1 MTYPIPKPREKSRWS
16 NLSQGSLPLA
26 LARYLPHKRLK
37 VVLTQDAEQA
47 LRLQTAWRFFRPHDT
62 AVFLP
67 DWETLPYE
75 RFSPHQDLVSER
87 LSALWQIKS
96 GAADVLFVPVAT
108 AMQKLPP
115 VPFLAGRTFWLKTG
129 QTLDIG
135 RLKTDLVD
143 AGYNHVSHV
152 VAAGE
157 FAVRGGIVDLFP
169 MGSEMPYRI
178 DLFDDE
184 IDSIKTFDTDT
195 QRTISPVSEIRLL
208 SAHEFPTDSEA
219 QKIFRSRFREEVDGN
234 PNDAAVYK
242 AVSNGHFGAG
252 VEYYLPLFFENE
264 LETLFDYIGEDA
276 LFVSLGDVHAEA
288 NRFWSDVK
296 SRYAMAQGDET
307 YPPLLPQHLYLSSD
321 VFAGRLKNYGQVLPD
336 IFGVEHTLPNVA
348 VNRQADEP
356 LQALKDFQ
364 TAFKGRILLCAESLG
379 RRETML
385 GFLQQNGLKAKP
397 VSDWQ
402 GFLSAHEPLMITVA
416 PLAYGFKLGGLQSP
430 NQQQTTS
437 ASEGEGD
444 AVTDQTEFSAAATNP
459 LPSPLPQEREQSAA
473 AVSTESSLPPGKS
486 NLHGQIQQQPAP
498 SPVGEGWGEGK
509 AVAAQTEFPAS
520 ATNPLPNPLPQEREQ
535 SAAVV
540 SDSLKAAAVS
550 TESSL
555 PPGKSNLHG
564 QIQQQPAPSPV
575 GEGWG
580 EGKAV
585 AAQTEFSASATNP
598 LPSPLPQE
606 REQSAAVV
614 SDSLKA
620 AAVSTESSLPPGKS
634 NLHGQIQQQPA
645 PSPVG
650 EGWGEGKAVAA
661 QTEFSASA
669 TNPLPSPLP
678 QEREQSAAVVS
689 DSLKAAAVST
699 ESSLPPGKSNLHGQI
714 QQQPAPSPVGEGWG
728 EGKAVAAQSAIAVIT
743 ESDLYQYVA
752 RSRVHN
758 RRKKH
763 AAVSDGLLRDLAEIN
778 IGDPVV
784 HEEHGIGRYMGLVTM
799 DLGGETNE
807 MMLLEYAGEAQLYVP
822 VSQLHLIS
830 RYSGQ
835 AHENIALHKLG
846 SGAWN
851 KAKRKAAEKARDTAA
866 ELLNLY
872 ARRAAQSGHKFEIN
886 ELDYQAF
893 ADGFGYEETED
904 QAAAI
909 AAVIKDLTQA
919 KPMDRLVCGDVG
931 FGKTEVALRAAFVAV
946 MGGKQ
951 VAVLAPTTLLVEQHA
966 QNFADRF
973 ADFPVK
979 VASLS
984 RFNNSKATKAA
995 LEGMADGTVDIVIGT
1010 HKLVQDDIKFKNLG
1024 LVIIDEEHRFGV
1036 RQKEQLKRLR
1046 ANVDI
1051 LTMTATPIP
1060 RTLSMALE
1068 GLRDFS
1074 LITTAPSRRLAVKT
1088 FVKPFSE
1095 GSVREAVLR
1104 ELKRGG
1110 QVFFLHNEVDT
1121 IENMRE
1127 RLETLLPEA
1136 RIGVAHGQ
1144 LREREL
1150 EQVMRD
1156 FLQQR
1161 FNVLLCSTIIETGI
1175 DIPNANTIIINRADK
1190 FGLAQ
1195 LHQLRGRVGRSHHQ
1209 AYAYLLTPEYITKDA
1224 EKRLD
1229 AIAAADEL
1237 GAGFTLAMQDLEI
1250 RGAGEILGEGQ
1261 SGEMIQVGFTL
1272 YTEMLKQAVRDLKK
1286 GRQPDLDAP
1295 LGITTEIKLH
1305 SPALLPESY
1314 CPDIHERLV
1323 LYKRLAVCETVQQ
1336 INAIH
1341 EELVDRFGLPE
1352 QPVKT
1357 LIESHHL
1364 RLMAKELG
1372 IDAIDAAGE
1381 AVTVTFGKNNN
1392 VDPTEIILLI
1402 QNDKKYRLAGAD
1414 KLRFTA
1420 EMENIEVRI
1429 NTVKNVLKTLQ
1440 NRCLPK

>member
-1 MTYPIPKPREKSRWS
+1 MTYPIPKPREKSRWL

-208 SAHEFPTDSEA
+208 PAHEFPTDSEA

-307 YPPLLPQHLYLSSD
+307 YPPLLPQHLYLSAD

-336 IFGVEHTLPNVA
+336 VSGKEHTLPDLA
-348 VNRQADEP
+348 VNRQSDEP

-364 TAFKGRILLCAESLG
+364 TTFEGRILLCAESLG

-430 NQQQTTS
+430 NQQQPTP
-437 ASEGEGD
+437 ASEGEGK
-444 AVTDQTEFSAAATNP
+444 AVTDQTEFS
-459 LPSPLPQEREQSAA
+459 
-473 AVSTESSLPPGKS
+473 
-486 NLHGQIQQQPAP
+486 
-498 SPVGEGWGEGK
+498 
-509 AVAAQTEFPAS
+509 AS

-535 SAAVV
+535 SAAAV
-540 SDSLKAAAVS
+540 SDDLK

-555 PPGKSNLHG
+555 LPSESSLHG
-564 QIQQQPAPSPV
+564 QIQQQPTPSLVGEGWGEGKTVAAQTEFSLAVTSPIPQEREQSAAAVSDDLKTESSLLPIESTLHGQIRQQPTPSLV

-585 AAQTEFSASATNP
+585 AAQ
-598 LPSPLPQE
+598 
-606 REQSAAVV
+606 
-614 SDSLKA
+614 
-620 AAVSTESSLPPGKS
+620 G
-634 NLHGQIQQQPA
+634 
-645 PSPVG
+645 
-650 EGWGEGKAVAA
+650 
-661 QTEFSASA
+661 
-669 TNPLPSPLP
+669 
-678 QEREQSAAVVS
+678 
-689 DSLKAAAVST
+689 
-699 ESSLPPGKSNLHGQI
+699 
-714 QQQPAPSPVGEGWG
+714 
-728 EGKAVAAQSAIAVIT
+728 AIAVIT
-743 ESDLYQYVA
+743 ESELYQYVA

-835 AHENIALHKLG
+835 AHENVALHKLG

-872 ARRAAQSGHKFEIN
+872 AQRAAQSGHKFEIN

-1364 RLMAKELG
+1364 RLAAKELG
-1372 IDAIDAAGE
+1372 IDAIDATSE
-1381 AVTVTFGKNNN
+1381 AVTVTFGKHHQI
-1392 VDPTEIILLI
+1392 DPTEIILLI
-1402 QNDKKYRLAGAD
+1402 QTDKKYRLAGAD

-1420 EMENIEVRI
+1420 QMEDVEARI
-1429 NTVKNVLKTLQ
+1429 KTVKSVLKILKERVIA
-1440 NRCLPK
+1440 N

>member
-1 MTYPIPKPREKSRWS
+1 MTYPIPKPREKSRWL

-96 GAADVLFVPVAT
+96 GVADVLFVPVAT

-184 IDSIKTFDTDT
+184 IDSIKTFDTET

-208 SAHEFPTDSEA
+208 PAHEFPTDSEA

-307 YPPLLPQHLYLSSD
+307 YPPLLPQHLYLSAD

-336 IFGVEHTLPNVA
+336 VSGKEHTLPDLA
-348 VNRQADEP
+348 VNRQSDEP

-364 TAFKGRILLCAESLG
+364 TTFDGRILLCAESLG

-430 NQQQTTS
+430 SQQQPIPT
-437 ASEGEGD
+437 SEGEGWEEGKT
-444 AVTDQTEFSAAATNP
+444 VTDKTKFSAAATSPLPNP
-459 LPSPLPQEREQSAA
+459 LPREREQSAA
-473 AVSTESSLPPGKS
+473 AVSDDLKTESSLHPVENS
-486 NLHGQIQQQPAP
+486 LHGQIQQQPTP
-498 SPVGEGWGEGK
+498 SHVGEGWGEGK
-509 AVAAQTEFPAS
+509 AVAAQ
-520 ATNPLPNPLPQEREQ
+520 
-535 SAAVV
+535 
-540 SDSLKAAAVS
+540 
-550 TESSL
+550 
-555 PPGKSNLHG
+555 G
-564 QIQQQPAPSPV
+564 
-575 GEGWG
+575 
-580 EGKAV
+580 
-585 AAQTEFSASATNP
+585 
-598 LPSPLPQE
+598 
-606 REQSAAVV
+606 
-614 SDSLKA
+614 
-620 AAVSTESSLPPGKS
+620 
-634 NLHGQIQQQPA
+634 
-645 PSPVG
+645 
-650 EGWGEGKAVAA
+650 
-661 QTEFSASA
+661 
-669 TNPLPSPLP
+669 
-678 QEREQSAAVVS
+678 
-689 DSLKAAAVST
+689 
-699 ESSLPPGKSNLHGQI
+699 
-714 QQQPAPSPVGEGWG
+714 
-728 EGKAVAAQSAIAVIT
+728 AIAVIT
-743 ESDLYQYVA
+743 ESELYQYVA

-835 AHENIALHKLG
+835 AHENVALHKLG

-872 ARRAAQSGHKFEIN
+872 AQRAAQSGHKFEIN

-1364 RLMAKELG
+1364 RLAAKELG
-1372 IDAIDAAGE
+1372 IDAIDATSE

-1429 NTVKNVLKTLQ
+1429 NTVKNVLKTLKE
-1440 NRCLPK
+1440 RVMVKYRG

>member
-1 MTYPIPKPREKSRWS
+1 MTYPIPKPREKSRWL

-26 LARYLPHKRLK
+26 LARYLPHRRLK

-135 RLKTDLVD
+135 RLKSDLVD

-184 IDSIKTFDTDT
+184 IDSIKTFDTET

-208 SAHEFPTDSEA
+208 PAHEFPTDNEA

-307 YPPLLPQHLYLSSD
+307 YPPLLPQYLYLSAD

-336 IFGVEHTLPNVA
+336 VSGKEYTLPDLA

-364 TAFKGRILLCAESLG
+364 TAFDGRILLCAESLG

-430 NQQQTTS
+430 SQQQAAP

-444 AVTDQTEFSAAATNP
+444 AITD
-459 LPSPLPQEREQSAA
+459 
-473 AVSTESSLPPGKS
+473 
-486 NLHGQIQQQPAP
+486 
-498 SPVGEGWGEGK
+498 
-509 AVAAQTEFPAS
+509 
-520 ATNPLPNPLPQEREQ
+520 
-535 SAAVV
+535 
-540 SDSLKAAAVS
+540 
-550 TESSL
+550 
-555 PPGKSNLHG
+555 
-564 QIQQQPAPSPV
+564 
-575 GEGWG
+575 
-580 EGKAV
+580 
-585 AAQTEFSASATNP
+585 QTEFSASATNP

-606 REQSAAVV
+606 REQSTAAI
-614 SDSLKA
+614 SDSLK
-620 AAVSTESSLPPGKS
+620 TKSSLYPIENS
-634 NLHGQIQQQPA
+634 
-645 PSPVG
+645 
-650 EGWGEGKAVAA
+650 
-661 QTEFSASA
+661 
-669 TNPLPSPLP
+669 
-678 QEREQSAAVVS
+678 
-689 DSLKAAAVST
+689 
-699 ESSLPPGKSNLHGQI
+699 LHGQI

-752 RSRVHN
+752 RSRIHN

-763 AAVSDGLLRDLAEIN
+763 AAVSDDLLRDLAEIN

-784 HEEHGIGRYMGLVTM
+784 HEEHGIGRYMGLITM
-799 DLGGETNE
+799 NLGGETNE

-1209 AYAYLLTPEYITKDA
+1209 AYAYLLTPEYITKDT

-1261 SGEMIQVGFTL
+1261 SGEMMQVGFTL

-1372 IDAIDAAGE
+1372 INAIDAAGE

-1392 VDPTEIILLI
+1392 IDPTEIILLI

>member
-1 MTYPIPKPREKSRWS
+1 MTYPIPKPREKSRWP

-26 LARYLPHKRLK
+26 LARYLPHKQLK

-47 LRLQTAWRFFRPHDT
+47 LRLQTAWLFFRPHDT

-135 RLKTDLVD
+135 RLKSDLVD

-208 SAHEFPTDSEA
+208 PAHEFPTDSEA

-307 YPPLLPQHLYLSSD
+307 YPPLLPQHLYLSAD
-321 VFAGRLKNYGQVLPD
+321 IFAGRLKNYGQVLPD
-336 IFGVEHTLPNVA
+336 VSGKEHILPDLA
-348 VNRQADEP
+348 VNRQSEEP

-364 TAFKGRILLCAESLG
+364 TAFEGRILLCAESLG

-473 AVSTESSLPPGKS
+473 AVSDDLKAKSSLHLVASNLHGQIRQQPTPSPVGEGWGEGKAVAAQTEFPASATNPLPSPLPQEREQSAAAVSDNLKTESSLPPGKS

-498 SPVGEGWGEGK
+498 SPVGEGWGESK
-509 AVAAQTEFPAS
+509 AVA
-520 ATNPLPNPLPQEREQ
+520 
-535 SAAVV
+535 
-540 SDSLKAAAVS
+540 D
-550 TESSL
+550 
-555 PPGKSNLHG
+555 
-564 QIQQQPAPSPV
+564 
-575 GEGWG
+575 
-580 EGKAV
+580 
-585 AAQTEFSASATNP
+585 
-598 LPSPLPQE
+598 
-606 REQSAAVV
+606 
-614 SDSLKA
+614 
-620 AAVSTESSLPPGKS
+620 
-634 NLHGQIQQQPA
+634 
-645 PSPVG
+645 
-650 EGWGEGKAVAA
+650 
-661 QTEFSASA
+661 
-669 TNPLPSPLP
+669 
-678 QEREQSAAVVS
+678 
-689 DSLKAAAVST
+689 
-699 ESSLPPGKSNLHGQI
+699 
-714 QQQPAPSPVGEGWG
+714 
-728 EGKAVAAQSAIAVIT
+728 QSAIAVIT
-743 ESDLYQYVA
+743 ESELYQYVA
-752 RSRVHN
+752 RSRAHN

-799 DLGGETNE
+799 DLGDETNE

-835 AHENIALHKLG
+835 AHENVALHKLG

-872 ARRAAQSGHKFEIN
+872 AQRAAQSGHKFEIN

-909 AAVIKDLTQA
+909 AAVIKDLTQT

-1305 SPALLPESY
+1305 SPALLPEDY

-1336 INAIH
+1336 INTIH

>member
-1 MTYPIPKPREKSRWS
+1 MTYPIPKPREKSRWP

-208 SAHEFPTDSEA
+208 PAHEFPTDSEA

-307 YPPLLPQHLYLSSD
+307 YPPLLPQHLYLSAD

-336 IFGVEHTLPNVA
+336 VSGKEHALPDLA
-348 VNRQADEP
+348 VNRQSDEP

-364 TAFKGRILLCAESLG
+364 TAFEGRILLCAESLG

-385 GFLQQNGLKAKP
+385 GFLQQNGLKAKS

-444 AVTDQTEFSAAATNP
+444 AVTDQTEFSASATNP

-473 AVSTESSLPPGKS
+473 AVS
-486 NLHGQIQQQPAP
+486 
-498 SPVGEGWGEGK
+498 
-509 AVAAQTEFPAS
+509 
-520 ATNPLPNPLPQEREQ
+520 
-535 SAAVV
+535 
-540 SDSLKAAAVS
+540 DSLKAAAVS

-555 PPGKSNLHG
+555 PLGTSNLHG
-564 QIQQQPAPSPV
+564 QIRQQP
-575 GEGWG
+575 
-580 EGKAV
+580 
-585 AAQTEFSASATNP
+585 
-598 LPSPLPQE
+598 L
-606 REQSAAVV
+606 
-614 SDSLKA
+614 
-620 AAVSTESSLPPGKS
+620 
-634 NLHGQIQQQPA
+634 
-645 PSPVG
+645 
-650 EGWGEGKAVAA
+650 
-661 QTEFSASA
+661 
-669 TNPLPSPLP
+669 
-678 QEREQSAAVVS
+678 
-689 DSLKAAAVST
+689 
-699 ESSLPPGKSNLHGQI
+699 
-714 QQQPAPSPVGEGWG
+714 PSPVGEGWG

-784 HEEHGIGRYMGLVTM
+784 HEEHGIGRYMGLITM

-835 AHENIALHKLG
+835 AHENVALHKLG

-872 ARRAAQSGHKFEIN
+872 AQRAAQSGHKFEIN

-995 LEGMADGTVDIVIGT
+995 LEGLADGTVDIVIGT
-1010 HKLVQDDIKFKNLG
+1010 HKLVQDNIRFKSLG

>member
-1 MTYPIPKPREKSRWS
+1 MTCPIPKPREKSRWF

-37 VVLTQDAEQA
+37 AVLTQDAEQA

-169 MGSEMPYRI
+169 MGSETPYRI

-184 IDSIKTFDTDT
+184 IDGIKTFDTDT

-208 SAHEFPTDSEA
+208 PAHEFPTDSEA

-288 NRFWSDVK
+288 NRFWNDVK

-307 YPPLLPQHLYLSSD
+307 YPPLLPQHLYLSAD

-336 IFGVEHTLPNVA
+336 VSGKAHSLPDLA
-348 VNRQADEP
+348 VNRQSDDP

-364 TAFKGRILLCAESLG
+364 TAFDGRILLCAESLG

-416 PLAYGFKLGGLQSP
+416 PLAYGFKLGGLQSSS
-430 NQQQTTS
+430 QQQTVP
-437 ASEGEGD
+437 ASEGKGK
-444 AVTDQTEFSAAATNP
+444 AVTD
-459 LPSPLPQEREQSAA
+459 
-473 AVSTESSLPPGKS
+473 
-486 NLHGQIQQQPAP
+486 
-498 SPVGEGWGEGK
+498 
-509 AVAAQTEFPAS
+509 
-520 ATNPLPNPLPQEREQ
+520 
-535 SAAVV
+535 
-540 SDSLKAAAVS
+540 
-550 TESSL
+550 
-555 PPGKSNLHG
+555 
-564 QIQQQPAPSPV
+564 
-575 GEGWG
+575 
-580 EGKAV
+580 
-585 AAQTEFSASATNP
+585 QTEFSASATNP

-606 REQSAAVV
+606 REQSAAAV
-614 SDSLKA
+614 SDGLKA
-620 AAVSTESSLPPGKS
+620 AAVSTESSLYLVAS
-634 NLHGQIQQQPA
+634 DLHGQTRQQ
-645 PSPVG
+645 S
-650 EGWGEGKAVAA
+650 
-661 QTEFSASA
+661 
-669 TNPLPSPLP
+669 
-678 QEREQSAAVVS
+678 
-689 DSLKAAAVST
+689 
-699 ESSLPPGKSNLHGQI
+699 
-714 QQQPAPSPVGEGWG
+714 APSPVGEGWG

-784 HEEHGIGRYMGLVTM
+784 HEEHGIGRYTGLVTM

-835 AHENIALHKLG
+835 AHESVALHKLG

-872 ARRAAQSGHKFEIN
+872 AQRAAQSGHKFEIN
-886 ELDYQAF
+886 ESDYQAF

-984 RFNNSKATKAA
+984 RFNNSKATKAT

-1024 LVIIDEEHRFGV
+1024 LLIIDEEHRFGV

-1261 SGEMIQVGFTL
+1261 SGEMMQVGFTL

-1305 SPALLPESY
+1305 SPALLPEDY

-1323 LYKRLAVCETVQQ
+1323 LYKRLAVCETVQK

-1341 EELVDRFGLPE
+1341 EELVDRFGLTE

-1364 RLMAKELG
+1364 RLAAKELG
-1372 IDAIDAAGE
+1372 IDAIDATSE
-1381 AVTVTFGKNNN
+1381 AVTVTFGKHHCI
-1392 VDPTEIILLI
+1392 DPTGIILLI
-1402 QNDKKYRLAGAD
+1402 QTDKKYRLAGAD
-1414 KLRFTA
+1414 KLRFAA

-1429 NTVKNVLKTLQ
+1429 NTVKTVLKTLQ
-1440 NRCLPK
+1440 GKRLPKGN

>member
-1 MTYPIPKPREKSRWS
+1 MNYPIPKPREKSRWL

-208 SAHEFPTDSEA
+208 PAHEFPTDSEA

-242 AVSNGHFGAG
+242 AVSKGHFGAG

-307 YPPLLPQHLYLSSD
+307 YPPLLPQHLYLSAD

-336 IFGVEHTLPNVA
+336 VSGKEHTLPDLA
-348 VNRQADEP
+348 VNRQSDEP

-364 TAFKGRILLCAESLG
+364 TTFEGRILLCAESLG

-416 PLAYGFKLGGLQSP
+416 PLAYGFKLGGPQSP
-430 NQQQTTS
+430 NQQQPTP
-437 ASEGEGD
+437 ASEGEGKT
-444 AVTDQTEFSAAATNP
+444 VTDQTKFPAAATNP
-459 LPSPLPQEREQSAA
+459 LPSPLPQEREQNAAAVSDDLKTESSLLPSESSLHGQIQQQPTPSLVGEGWGEGKTVAAQTEFSTAATNPIPQERGQSAA
-473 AVSTESSLPPGKS
+473 AVSDDLKTESSLHPIAS
-486 NLHGQIQQQPAP
+486 DLHGQIQQQPAP

-509 AVAAQTEFPAS
+509 AVVAQ
-520 ATNPLPNPLPQEREQ
+520 
-535 SAAVV
+535 
-540 SDSLKAAAVS
+540 
-550 TESSL
+550 
-555 PPGKSNLHG
+555 G
-564 QIQQQPAPSPV
+564 
-575 GEGWG
+575 
-580 EGKAV
+580 
-585 AAQTEFSASATNP
+585 
-598 LPSPLPQE
+598 
-606 REQSAAVV
+606 
-614 SDSLKA
+614 
-620 AAVSTESSLPPGKS
+620 
-634 NLHGQIQQQPA
+634 
-645 PSPVG
+645 
-650 EGWGEGKAVAA
+650 
-661 QTEFSASA
+661 
-669 TNPLPSPLP
+669 
-678 QEREQSAAVVS
+678 
-689 DSLKAAAVST
+689 
-699 ESSLPPGKSNLHGQI
+699 
-714 QQQPAPSPVGEGWG
+714 
-728 EGKAVAAQSAIAVIT
+728 AIAVIT
-743 ESDLYQYVA
+743 ESELYQYVA

-763 AAVSDGLLRDLAEIN
+763 ASVSDGLLRDLAEIN

-835 AHENIALHKLG
+835 AHENVALHKLG

-872 ARRAAQSGHKFEIN
+872 AQRAAQSGHKFEIN

-1364 RLMAKELG
+1364 RLAAKELG
-1372 IDAIDAAGE
+1372 IDAIDATGE
-1381 AVTVTFGKNNN
+1381 AVTVTFGKHHQI
-1392 VDPTEIILLI
+1392 DPTEIILLI
-1402 QNDKKYRLAGAD
+1402 QTDKKYRLAGAD
-1414 KLRFTA
+1414 KLKFTA
-1420 EMENIEVRI
+1420 QMEDVETRI
-1429 NTVKNVLKTLQ
+1429 KTVKSVLKTLKE
-1440 NRCLPK
+1440 RVVAK

>member
-1 MTYPIPKPREKSRWS
+1 MTYPIPKHREKSRWL

-184 IDSIKTFDTDT
+184 IDSIKTFDTET

-208 SAHEFPTDSEA
+208 PAHEFPTDSEA

-276 LFVSLGDVHAEA
+276 LFVSLGDVHTEA
-288 NRFWSDVK
+288 NRFWSDIK

-307 YPPLLPQHLYLSSD
+307 YPPLLPQHLYLSAD

-336 IFGVEHTLPNVA
+336 VSGKEHILPDLA
-348 VNRQADEP
+348 VNRQSDEP

-364 TAFKGRILLCAESLG
+364 TTFDGRILLCAESLG

-430 NQQQTTS
+430 SQQQPTS
-437 ASEGEGD
+437 ASEGEGK
-444 AVTDQTEFSAAATNP
+444 AVADQTKFSAAATNP

-473 AVSTESSLPPGKS
+473 AVSDDLKTKSSLYPIENS
-486 NLHGQIQQQPAP
+486 LHGQI
-498 SPVGEGWGEGK
+498 
-509 AVAAQTEFPAS
+509 
-520 ATNPLPNPLPQEREQ
+520 R
-535 SAAVV
+535 
-540 SDSLKAAAVS
+540 
-550 TESSL
+550 
-555 PPGKSNLHG
+555 
-564 QIQQQPAPSPV
+564 
-575 GEGWG
+575 
-580 EGKAV
+580 
-585 AAQTEFSASATNP
+585 
-598 LPSPLPQE
+598 
-606 REQSAAVV
+606 
-614 SDSLKA
+614 
-620 AAVSTESSLPPGKS
+620 
-634 NLHGQIQQQPA
+634 
-645 PSPVG
+645 
-650 EGWGEGKAVAA
+650 
-661 QTEFSASA
+661 
-669 TNPLPSPLP
+669 
-678 QEREQSAAVVS
+678 
-689 DSLKAAAVST
+689 
-699 ESSLPPGKSNLHGQI
+699 
-714 QQQPAPSPVGEGWG
+714 QQPAPSPVGEGWG

-743 ESDLYQYVA
+743 ESELYQYVA

-835 AHENIALHKLG
+835 AHENVALHKLG

-872 ARRAAQSGHKFEIN
+872 AQRAAQSGHKFEIN

-1305 SPALLPESY
+1305 SPALLPEDY

-1364 RLMAKELG
+1364 RLAAKELG
-1372 IDAIDAAGE
+1372 IDAIDATSE
-1381 AVTVTFGKNNN
+1381 AVTITFGKNNN

-1429 NTVKNVLKTLQ
+1429 NTVKNVLKTLKE
-1440 NRCLPK
+1440 RVMVK

>member
-208 SAHEFPTDSEA
+208 PAHEFPTDSEA

-307 YPPLLPQHLYLSSD
+307 YPPLLPQHLYLSAD

-336 IFGVEHTLPNVA
+336 VSGKEHILPDLA
-348 VNRQADEP
+348 VNRQSDEP

-364 TAFKGRILLCAESLG
+364 TTFDGRILLCAESLG

-444 AVTDQTEFSAAATNP
+444 AVTDQTEFSA
-459 LPSPLPQEREQSAA
+459 
-473 AVSTESSLPPGKS
+473 
-486 NLHGQIQQQPAP
+486 
-498 SPVGEGWGEGK
+498 
-509 AVAAQTEFPAS
+509 
-520 ATNPLPNPLPQEREQ
+520 
-535 SAAVV
+535 
-540 SDSLKAAAVS
+540 
-550 TESSL
+550 
-555 PPGKSNLHG
+555 
-564 QIQQQPAPSPV
+564 
-575 GEGWG
+575 
-580 EGKAV
+580 
-585 AAQTEFSASATNP
+585 SATNP

-661 QTEFSASA
+661 QTEFPASA

-678 QEREQSAAVVS
+678 QEREQSAAAVS
-689 DSLKAAAVST
+689 DDLKAK
-699 ESSLPPGKSNLHGQI
+699 SSLHLVASNLHGQI
-714 QQQPAPSPVGEGWG
+714 RQQPTPSPVGEGWGEGKAVSAQTEFSAAAISPLPSPLPQEREQSAAAVSDDLKTKSSLHPVASNLHGQIRQQPTPSPVGEGWG

-784 HEEHGIGRYMGLVTM
+784 HEEHGIGRYMGLITM

-835 AHENIALHKLG
+835 AHENVALHKLG

-1305 SPALLPESY
+1305 SPALLPEDY

-1336 INAIH
+1336 INTIH

>member
-1 MTYPIPKPREKSRWS
+1 MTYPIPKPREKSRWP

-26 LARYLPHKRLK
+26 LARYLPHKQLK
-37 VVLTQDAEQA
+37 VVLTLDAEQA

-135 RLKTDLVD
+135 RLKSDLVD

-184 IDSIKTFDTDT
+184 IDSIKTFDTET

-208 SAHEFPTDSEA
+208 PAHEFPTDSEA

-307 YPPLLPQHLYLSSD
+307 YPPLLPQYLYLSAD

-336 IFGVEHTLPNVA
+336 VSGKEHTLPDLA
-348 VNRQADEP
+348 VNRQSDEP

-364 TAFKGRILLCAESLG
+364 TTFDGRILLCAESLG

-473 AVSTESSLPPGKS
+473 AVSDDLKAKSSLHLVASNLHGQIRQQPTPSPVGEGWGEGKAVAAQTEFPASATNPLPSPLPQEREQSAAAVSDNLKTESSLPPGKS

-498 SPVGEGWGEGK
+498 SPVGEGWGESK
-509 AVAAQTEFPAS
+509 AVA
-520 ATNPLPNPLPQEREQ
+520 
-535 SAAVV
+535 
-540 SDSLKAAAVS
+540 D
-550 TESSL
+550 
-555 PPGKSNLHG
+555 
-564 QIQQQPAPSPV
+564 
-575 GEGWG
+575 
-580 EGKAV
+580 
-585 AAQTEFSASATNP
+585 
-598 LPSPLPQE
+598 
-606 REQSAAVV
+606 
-614 SDSLKA
+614 
-620 AAVSTESSLPPGKS
+620 
-634 NLHGQIQQQPA
+634 
-645 PSPVG
+645 
-650 EGWGEGKAVAA
+650 
-661 QTEFSASA
+661 
-669 TNPLPSPLP
+669 
-678 QEREQSAAVVS
+678 
-689 DSLKAAAVST
+689 
-699 ESSLPPGKSNLHGQI
+699 
-714 QQQPAPSPVGEGWG
+714 
-728 EGKAVAAQSAIAVIT
+728 QSAIAVIT
-743 ESDLYQYVA
+743 ESELYQYVA
-752 RSRVHN
+752 RSRAHN

-799 DLGGETNE
+799 DLGDETNE

-835 AHENIALHKLG
+835 AHENVALHKLG

-872 ARRAAQSGHKFEIN
+872 AQRAAQSGHKFEIN

-909 AAVIKDLTQA
+909 AAVIKDLTQT

-1195 LHQLRGRVGRSHHQ
+1195 LHQLHGRVGRSHHQ

-1305 SPALLPESY
+1305 SPALLPEDY

-1336 INAIH
+1336 INTIH

>member
-1 MTYPIPKPREKSRWS
+1 MPDLRNFNPPAPKKLTMTPPLPTPSAPRVRWL
-16 NLSQGSLPLA
+16 NLTAGSLP
-26 LARYLPHKRLK
+26 YF
-37 VVLTQDAEQA
+37 LTQNLPSGQTKIVFTPDAESA
-47 LRLQTAWRFFRPHDT
+47 LRLQTAWQFFRPADN
-62 AVFLP
+62 ALFLP

-87 LSALWQIKS
+87 LSVLWQLKN
-96 GAADVLFVPVAT
+96 GLTDALFVPVAT
-108 AMQKLPP
+108 AMQRLAPA
-115 VPFLAGRTFWLKTG
+115 PFLLGRTFWLKTG
-129 QTLDIG
+129 QRLDIAAL
-135 RLKTDLVD
+135 RQNLVE
-143 AGYNHVSHV
+143 AGYSAVSNV
-152 VAAGE
+152 VAGGE

-169 MGSEMPYRI
+169 TGSDTPYRI

-184 IDSIKTFDTDT
+184 IDSIKTFDPDS
-195 QRTISPVSEIRLL
+195 QRTVAPVSEIRLL
-208 SAHEFPTDSEA
+208 PAHEFPTDDEA
-219 QKIFRSRFREEVDGN
+219 QKIFRSRFREEVNGN

-242 AVSNGHFGAG
+242 AVSGGQFGAG
-252 VEYYLPLFFENE
+252 VEYYLPLFFEDGCA
-264 LETLFDYIGEDA
+264 TLFDYIGGDA
-276 LFVSLGDVHAEA
+276 LAVCVGDVHAEA
-288 NRFWSDVK
+288 RRFEAEVK
-296 SRYAMAQGDET
+296 SRFQMAQGDET
-307 YPPLLPQHLYLSSD
+307 YPPLPPQHLYLAADQFSGCLKGYPQILPELGGAA
-321 VFAGRLKNYGQVLPD
+321 FA
-336 IFGVEHTLPNVA
+336 LPNVA
-348 VNRQADEP
+348 VNRQSEQP
-356 LQALKDFQ
+356 LQALQDFQ
-364 TAFKGRILLCAESLG
+364 TAFDGRILLTAESAG

-385 GFLQQNGLKAKP
+385 GFFAQHGLKPKSVDGWQAFLQ
-397 VSDWQ
+397 SDAR
-402 GFLSAHEPLMITVA
+402 LCITVT
-416 PLAYGFKLGGLQSP
+416 PLAYGFKLRQPENGVDNVGWVATQHSAETENVGSRP
-430 NQQQTTS
+430 NLPADTP
-437 ASEGEGD
+437 SE
-444 AVTDQTEFSAAATNP
+444 
-459 LPSPLPQEREQSAA
+459 
-473 AVSTESSLPPGKS
+473 
-486 NLHGQIQQQPAP
+486 NLA
-498 SPVGEGWGEGK
+498 
-509 AVAAQTEFPAS
+509 
-520 ATNPLPNPLPQEREQ
+520 L
-535 SAAVV
+535 
-540 SDSLKAAAVS
+540 
-550 TESSL
+550 
-555 PPGKSNLHG
+555 
-564 QIQQQPAPSPV
+564 
-575 GEGWG
+575 
-580 EGKAV
+580 
-585 AAQTEFSASATNP
+585 
-598 LPSPLPQE
+598 
-606 REQSAAVV
+606 
-614 SDSLKA
+614 
-620 AAVSTESSLPPGKS
+620 
-634 NLHGQIQQQPA
+634 
-645 PSPVG
+645 
-650 EGWGEGKAVAA
+650 
-661 QTEFSASA
+661 
-669 TNPLPSPLP
+669 
-678 QEREQSAAVVS
+678 
-689 DSLKAAAVST
+689 
-699 ESSLPPGKSNLHGQI
+699 
-714 QQQPAPSPVGEGWG
+714 
-728 EGKAVAAQSAIAVIT
+728 IT

-752 RSRVHN
+752 KSRSST

-784 HEEHGIGRYMGLVTM
+784 HEEHGIGRYMGLVSM
-799 DLGGETNE
+799 DLGGEAQE

-830 RYSGQ
+830 RYSGA
-835 AHENIALHKLG
+835 AHENVQLHKLG
-846 SGAWN
+846 SAAWN

-872 ARRAAQSGHKFEIN
+872 ARRAAQEGHKFQFDE
-886 ELDYQAF
+886 EGYRAF

-979 VASLS
+979 VAQLS
-984 RFNNSKATKAA
+984 RFNSSKETRATLA
-995 LEGMADGTVDIVIGT
+995 GMADGTVDIVIGT
-1010 HKLVQDDIKFKNLG
+1010 HKLVQDDIAFKNLG

-1036 RQKEQLKRLR
+1036 RQKEQLKKLR

-1051 LTMTATPIP
+1051 LTLTATPIP

-1190 FGLAQ
+1190 FGIAQ

-1209 AYAYLLTPEYITKDA
+1209 AYAYLLTPEYISKDA

-1237 GAGFTLAMQDLEI
+1237 GAGFSLAMQDLEI

-1261 SGEMIQVGFTL
+1261 SGEMVQVGFTL

-1295 LGITTEIKLH
+1295 LDVTTEIKLH
-1305 SPALLPESY
+1305 SPALLPEAY

-1323 LYKRLAVCETVQQ
+1323 LYKRLATCETEAQ
-1336 INAIH
+1336 INAVH

-1352 QPVKT
+1352 QPVST
-1357 LIESHHL
+1357 LLESHRL
-1364 RLMAKELG
+1364 RLMAKSLG
-1372 IDAIDAAGE
+1372 ITAIDASSDSL
-1381 AVTVTFGKNNN
+1381 TLTFGKHTT
-1392 VDPTEIILLI
+1392 VEPADIILLM
-1402 QNDKKYRLAGAD
+1402 QSNKNYRMAGAD
-1414 KLRFTA
+1414 KLRVTA
-1420 EMENIEVRI
+1420 TMEDVAERVR
-1429 NTVKNVLKTLQ
+1429 TVRAVMKQLS
-1440 NRCLPK
+1440 PKAA

>member
-1 MTYPIPKPREKSRWS
+1 MTYPIPKPREKSRWL

-26 LARYLPHKRLK
+26 LARYLPHRRLK

-135 RLKTDLVD
+135 RLKSDLVD

-184 IDSIKTFDTDT
+184 IDSIKTFDTET

-208 SAHEFPTDSEA
+208 PAHEFPTDNEA

-307 YPPLLPQHLYLSSD
+307 YPPLLPQYLYLSAD

-336 IFGVEHTLPNVA
+336 VSGKEYTLPDLA

-364 TAFKGRILLCAESLG
+364 TAFDGRILLCAESLG

-430 NQQQTTS
+430 SQQQAAP

-444 AVTDQTEFSAAATNP
+444 AITD
-459 LPSPLPQEREQSAA
+459 
-473 AVSTESSLPPGKS
+473 
-486 NLHGQIQQQPAP
+486 
-498 SPVGEGWGEGK
+498 
-509 AVAAQTEFPAS
+509 
-520 ATNPLPNPLPQEREQ
+520 
-535 SAAVV
+535 
-540 SDSLKAAAVS
+540 
-550 TESSL
+550 
-555 PPGKSNLHG
+555 
-564 QIQQQPAPSPV
+564 
-575 GEGWG
+575 
-580 EGKAV
+580 
-585 AAQTEFSASATNP
+585 QTEFSASATNP

-606 REQSAAVV
+606 REQSTAAI
-614 SDSLKA
+614 SDSLK
-620 AAVSTESSLPPGKS
+620 TKSSLYPIENS
-634 NLHGQIQQQPA
+634 
-645 PSPVG
+645 
-650 EGWGEGKAVAA
+650 
-661 QTEFSASA
+661 
-669 TNPLPSPLP
+669 
-678 QEREQSAAVVS
+678 
-689 DSLKAAAVST
+689 
-699 ESSLPPGKSNLHGQI
+699 LHGQI

-752 RSRVHN
+752 RSRIHN

-763 AAVSDGLLRDLAEIN
+763 AAVSDDLLRDLAEIN

-784 HEEHGIGRYMGLVTM
+784 HEEHGIGRYMGLITM
-799 DLGGETNE
+799 NLGGETNE

-1261 SGEMIQVGFTL
+1261 SGEMMQVGFTL

-1286 GRQPDLDAP
+1286 GRQPNLDAP

>member
-1 MTYPIPKPREKSRWS
+1 MTYPIPKPREKSRWL

-184 IDSIKTFDTDT
+184 IDSIKTFDTET

-208 SAHEFPTDSEA
+208 PAHEFPTDSEA

-307 YPPLLPQHLYLSSD
+307 YPPLLPQYLYLSAD

-336 IFGVEHTLPNVA
+336 VSGKEHTLPDLA
-348 VNRQADEP
+348 VNRQSDDP

-364 TAFKGRILLCAESLG
+364 TTFEGRILLCAESLG

-416 PLAYGFKLGGLQSP
+416 PLAYGFKLGGLHSP
-430 NQQQTTS
+430 SQQQPTP
-437 ASEGEGD
+437 ASEGEGK
-444 AVTDQTEFSAAATNP
+444 AVTDQTKFSAAATNP
-459 LPSPLPQEREQSAA
+459 LPSPLPQEREQNAA
-473 AVSTESSLPPGKS
+473 AISDDLKTESSLHPVKS
-486 NLHGQIQQQPAP
+486 SLHEQTRQQPAP

-509 AVAAQTEFPAS
+509 AVADQTEFP
-520 ATNPLPNPLPQEREQ
+520 
-535 SAAVV
+535 
-540 SDSLKAAAVS
+540 
-550 TESSL
+550 
-555 PPGKSNLHG
+555 
-564 QIQQQPAPSPV
+564 
-575 GEGWG
+575 
-580 EGKAV
+580 V
-585 AAQTEFSASATNP
+585 AATNP

-606 REQSAAVV
+606 REQSAIAI
-614 SDSLKA
+614 SDDLKI
-620 AAVSTESSLPPGKS
+620 ESSLHP
-634 NLHGQIQQQPA
+634 I
-645 PSPVG
+645 
-650 EGWGEGKAVAA
+650 
-661 QTEFSASA
+661 AS
-669 TNPLPSPLP
+669 
-678 QEREQSAAVVS
+678 
-689 DSLKAAAVST
+689 D
-699 ESSLPPGKSNLHGQI
+699 LHGQI

-743 ESDLYQYVA
+743 ESELYQYVA

-835 AHENIALHKLG
+835 AHENVALHKLG

-872 ARRAAQSGHKFEIN
+872 AQRAAQSGHKFEIN

-1364 RLMAKELG
+1364 RLAAKELG
-1372 IDAIDAAGE
+1372 IDAIDATSE
-1381 AVTVTFGKNNN
+1381 AVTVTFGKHHQI
-1392 VDPTEIILLI
+1392 DPTEIILLI
-1402 QNDKKYRLAGAD
+1402 QSDRNYRLAGAD
-1414 KLRFTA
+1414 KLKFTE

-1429 NTVKNVLKTLQ
+1429 NTVKNVLKTLKE
-1440 NRCLPK
+1440 RMIAK

>member
-1 MTYPIPKPREKSRWS
+1 MTCPIPKPREKSRWF

-37 VVLTQDAEQA
+37 AVLTQDAEQA

-169 MGSEMPYRI
+169 MGSETPYRI

-208 SAHEFPTDSEA
+208 PAHEFPTDSEA

-288 NRFWSDVK
+288 NRFWNDVK

-307 YPPLLPQHLYLSSD
+307 YPPLLPQHLYLSAD

-336 IFGVEHTLPNVA
+336 VSGKAHSLPDLA
-348 VNRQADEP
+348 VNRQSDDP

-364 TAFKGRILLCAESLG
+364 TAFDGRILLCAESLG

-416 PLAYGFKLGGLQSP
+416 PLAYGFKLGGLQSSS
-430 NQQQTTS
+430 QQQTVP
-437 ASEGEGD
+437 ASEGEGK
-444 AVTDQTEFSAAATNP
+444 AVTD
-459 LPSPLPQEREQSAA
+459 
-473 AVSTESSLPPGKS
+473 
-486 NLHGQIQQQPAP
+486 
-498 SPVGEGWGEGK
+498 
-509 AVAAQTEFPAS
+509 
-520 ATNPLPNPLPQEREQ
+520 
-535 SAAVV
+535 
-540 SDSLKAAAVS
+540 
-550 TESSL
+550 
-555 PPGKSNLHG
+555 
-564 QIQQQPAPSPV
+564 
-575 GEGWG
+575 
-580 EGKAV
+580 
-585 AAQTEFSASATNP
+585 QTEFSASATNP

-606 REQSAAVV
+606 REQSAAAV
-614 SDSLKA
+614 SDGLKA
-620 AAVSTESSLPPGKS
+620 AAVSTESSLYLVAS
-634 NLHGQIQQQPA
+634 DLHGQTRQQ
-645 PSPVG
+645 S
-650 EGWGEGKAVAA
+650 
-661 QTEFSASA
+661 
-669 TNPLPSPLP
+669 
-678 QEREQSAAVVS
+678 
-689 DSLKAAAVST
+689 
-699 ESSLPPGKSNLHGQI
+699 
-714 QQQPAPSPVGEGWG
+714 APSPVGEGWG

-784 HEEHGIGRYMGLVTM
+784 HEEHGIGRYTGLVTM

-835 AHENIALHKLG
+835 AHESVALHKLG

-872 ARRAAQSGHKFEIN
+872 AQRAAQSGHKFEIN
-886 ELDYQAF
+886 ESDYQAF

-984 RFNNSKATKAA
+984 RFNNSKATKAT

-1024 LVIIDEEHRFGV
+1024 LLIIDEEHRFGV

-1261 SGEMIQVGFTL
+1261 SGEMMQVGFTL

-1286 GRQPDLDAP
+1286 GRQPNLDAP

-1305 SPALLPESY
+1305 SPALLPEDY

-1323 LYKRLAVCETVQQ
+1323 LYKRLAVCETVQK

-1341 EELVDRFGLPE
+1341 EELVDRFGLTE

-1364 RLMAKELG
+1364 RLAAKELG
-1372 IDAIDAAGE
+1372 IDAIDATSE
-1381 AVTVTFGKNNN
+1381 AVTVTFGKHHCI
-1392 VDPTEIILLI
+1392 DPTGIILLI
-1402 QNDKKYRLAGAD
+1402 QTDKKYRLAGAD
-1414 KLRFTA
+1414 KLRFAA

-1429 NTVKNVLKTLQ
+1429 NTVKTVLKTLQ
-1440 NRCLPK
+1440 GKRLPKGN

>member
-208 SAHEFPTDSEA
+208 PAHEFPTDSEA

-307 YPPLLPQHLYLSSD
+307 YPPLLPQHLYLSAD

-336 IFGVEHTLPNVA
+336 VSGKEHTLPDLA
-348 VNRQADEP
+348 VNRQSDEP

-364 TAFKGRILLCAESLG
+364 TTFDGRILLCAESLG

-444 AVTDQTEFSAAATNP
+444 AVTDQTEFSAA
-459 LPSPLPQEREQSAA
+459 
-473 AVSTESSLPPGKS
+473 
-486 NLHGQIQQQPAP
+486 
-498 SPVGEGWGEGK
+498 
-509 AVAAQTEFPAS
+509 
-520 ATNPLPNPLPQEREQ
+520 
-535 SAAVV
+535 
-540 SDSLKAAAVS
+540 
-550 TESSL
+550 
-555 PPGKSNLHG
+555 
-564 QIQQQPAPSPV
+564 
-575 GEGWG
+575 
-580 EGKAV
+580 
-585 AAQTEFSASATNP
+585 
-598 LPSPLPQE
+598 
-606 REQSAAVV
+606 
-614 SDSLKA
+614 
-620 AAVSTESSLPPGKS
+620 
-634 NLHGQIQQQPA
+634 
-645 PSPVG
+645 
-650 EGWGEGKAVAA
+650 
-661 QTEFSASA
+661 A

-784 HEEHGIGRYMGLVTM
+784 HEEHGIGRYMGLITM

-835 AHENIALHKLG
+835 AHENVALHKLG

-872 ARRAAQSGHKFEIN
+872 AQRAAQSGHNFEIN

-995 LEGMADGTVDIVIGT
+995 LEGLADGTVDIVIGT
-1010 HKLVQDDIKFKNLG
+1010 HKLVQDNIRFKSLG

>member
-1 MTYPIPKPREKSRWS
+1 MTYPIPKPREKSRWP

-26 LARYLPHKRLK
+26 LARYLPHKQLK

-47 LRLQTAWRFFRPHDT
+47 LRLQTAWLFFRPHDT

-135 RLKTDLVD
+135 RLKSDLVD

-184 IDSIKTFDTDT
+184 IDSIKTFDTET

-208 SAHEFPTDSEA
+208 PAHEFPTDSEA

-307 YPPLLPQHLYLSSD
+307 YPPLLPQHLYLSAD

-336 IFGVEHTLPNVA
+336 VSGKEHALPDLA
-348 VNRQADEP
+348 VNRQSDEP

-364 TAFKGRILLCAESLG
+364 TAFEGRILLCAESLG

-444 AVTDQTEFSAAATNP
+444 AVTDQTEFSA
-459 LPSPLPQEREQSAA
+459 
-473 AVSTESSLPPGKS
+473 
-486 NLHGQIQQQPAP
+486 
-498 SPVGEGWGEGK
+498 
-509 AVAAQTEFPAS
+509 
-520 ATNPLPNPLPQEREQ
+520 
-535 SAAVV
+535 
-540 SDSLKAAAVS
+540 
-550 TESSL
+550 
-555 PPGKSNLHG
+555 
-564 QIQQQPAPSPV
+564 
-575 GEGWG
+575 
-580 EGKAV
+580 
-585 AAQTEFSASATNP
+585 SATNP

-634 NLHGQIQQQPA
+634 NLHGQIRQQPT

-650 EGWGEGKAVAA
+650 EDWGESKTVAA
-661 QTEFSASA
+661 QTEFPASA

-784 HEEHGIGRYMGLVTM
+784 HEEHGIGRYMGLITM

-1074 LITTAPSRRLAVKT
+1074 LITTAPSRRLSVKT

>member
-1 MTYPIPKPREKSRWS
+1 MTYPIPKPREKSRWL

-26 LARYLPHKRLK
+26 LARYLPHKQLK

-47 LRLQTAWRFFRPHDT
+47 LRLQTAWLFFRPHDT

-96 GAADVLFVPVAT
+96 GVADVLFVPVAT

-135 RLKTDLVD
+135 RLKSDLVD

-184 IDSIKTFDTDT
+184 IDSIKTFDTET

-208 SAHEFPTDSEA
+208 PAHEFPTDSEA

-288 NRFWSDVK
+288 NRFWSDIK

-307 YPPLLPQHLYLSSD
+307 YPPLLPQHLYLSAD

-336 IFGVEHTLPNVA
+336 VSGKEHTLPDLA
-348 VNRQADEP
+348 VNRQSDEP

-364 TAFKGRILLCAESLG
+364 TTFEGRILLCAESLG

-416 PLAYGFKLGGLQSP
+416 PLAYGFKLGGLNSP
-430 NQQQTTS
+430 SQQQPTP
-437 ASEGEGD
+437 ASEGEGKT
-444 AVTDQTEFSAAATNP
+444 VTDQTEFSAAATNP

-473 AVSTESSLPPGKS
+473 AISDDLKTKSSLHPVESS
-486 NLHGQIQQQPAP
+486 LHGQIRQQPAP

-509 AVAAQTEFPAS
+509 AVADQT
-520 ATNPLPNPLPQEREQ
+520 
-535 SAAVV
+535 
-540 SDSLKAAAVS
+540 K
-550 TESSL
+550 
-555 PPGKSNLHG
+555 
-564 QIQQQPAPSPV
+564 
-575 GEGWG
+575 
-580 EGKAV
+580 
-585 AAQTEFSASATNP
+585 FSAVATNP
-598 LPSPLPQE
+598 LPSSLPQE
-606 REQSAAVV
+606 R
-614 SDSLKA
+614 KRNT
-620 AAVSTESSLPPGKS
+620 AAVSDDLKTENSLHSVESSL
-634 NLHGQIQQQPA
+634 HGQ
-645 PSPVG
+645 
-650 EGWGEGKAVAA
+650 
-661 QTEFSASA
+661 T
-669 TNPLPSPLP
+669 
-678 QEREQSAAVVS
+678 R
-689 DSLKAAAVST
+689 
-699 ESSLPPGKSNLHGQI
+699 
-714 QQQPAPSPVGEGWG
+714 QQPAPSPVGEGWG
-728 EGKAVAAQSAIAVIT
+728 EGKAVAAQSSIAVIT
-743 ESDLYQYVA
+743 ESELYQYVA
-752 RSRVHN
+752 RSRAHN

-835 AHENIALHKLG
+835 AHENVALHKLG

-872 ARRAAQSGHKFEIN
+872 AQRAAQSGHKFEIN

-1250 RGAGEILGEGQ
+1250 RGAGEILGEEQ

-1364 RLMAKELG
+1364 RLAAKELG
-1372 IDAIDAAGE
+1372 IDAIDATSE
-1381 AVTVTFGKNNN
+1381 AVTVTFGKHHQI
-1392 VDPTEIILLI
+1392 DPTEIILLI
-1402 QNDKKYRLAGAD
+1402 QTDKKYRLAGAD
-1414 KLRFTA
+1414 KLKFTA
-1420 EMENIEVRI
+1420 QMEDVETRI
-1429 NTVKNVLKTLQ
+1429 KTVKSVLKTLKE
-1440 NRCLPK
+1440 RVVAK

>member
-1 MTYPIPKPREKSRWS
+1 MTCPIPKPREKSRWF

-37 VVLTQDAEQA
+37 AVLTQDAEQA

-169 MGSEMPYRI
+169 MGSETPYRI
-178 DLFDDE
+178 DLFDNE

-208 SAHEFPTDSEA
+208 PAHEFPTDSEA

-288 NRFWSDVK
+288 NRFWNDVK

-307 YPPLLPQHLYLSSD
+307 YPPLLPQHLYLSAD

-336 IFGVEHTLPNVA
+336 VSGKAHSLPDLA
-348 VNRQADEP
+348 VNRQSDDP

-364 TAFKGRILLCAESLG
+364 TAFDGRILLCAESLG

-416 PLAYGFKLGGLQSP
+416 PLAYGFKLGGLQSSS
-430 NQQQTTS
+430 QQQTVP
-437 ASEGEGD
+437 ASEGEGK
-444 AVTDQTEFSAAATNP
+444 AVTD
-459 LPSPLPQEREQSAA
+459 
-473 AVSTESSLPPGKS
+473 
-486 NLHGQIQQQPAP
+486 
-498 SPVGEGWGEGK
+498 
-509 AVAAQTEFPAS
+509 
-520 ATNPLPNPLPQEREQ
+520 
-535 SAAVV
+535 
-540 SDSLKAAAVS
+540 
-550 TESSL
+550 
-555 PPGKSNLHG
+555 
-564 QIQQQPAPSPV
+564 
-575 GEGWG
+575 
-580 EGKAV
+580 
-585 AAQTEFSASATNP
+585 QTEFSASATNP

-606 REQSAAVV
+606 REQSAAAV
-614 SDSLKA
+614 SDGLKA
-620 AAVSTESSLPPGKS
+620 AAVSTESSLYLVAS
-634 NLHGQIQQQPA
+634 DLHGQTRQQ
-645 PSPVG
+645 S
-650 EGWGEGKAVAA
+650 
-661 QTEFSASA
+661 
-669 TNPLPSPLP
+669 
-678 QEREQSAAVVS
+678 
-689 DSLKAAAVST
+689 
-699 ESSLPPGKSNLHGQI
+699 
-714 QQQPAPSPVGEGWG
+714 APSPVGEGWG

-784 HEEHGIGRYMGLVTM
+784 HEEHGIGRYTGLVTM

-835 AHENIALHKLG
+835 AHESVALHKLG

-872 ARRAAQSGHKFEIN
+872 AQRAAQSGHKFEIN
-886 ELDYQAF
+886 ESDYQAF

-984 RFNNSKATKAA
+984 RFNNSKATKAT

-1024 LVIIDEEHRFGV
+1024 LLIIDEEHRFGV

-1261 SGEMIQVGFTL
+1261 SGEMMQVGFTL

-1305 SPALLPESY
+1305 SPALLPEDY

-1323 LYKRLAVCETVQQ
+1323 LYKRLAVCETVQK

-1341 EELVDRFGLPE
+1341 EELVDRFGLTE

-1364 RLMAKELG
+1364 RLAAKELG
-1372 IDAIDAAGE
+1372 IDAIDATSE
-1381 AVTVTFGKNNN
+1381 AVTVTFGKHHCI
-1392 VDPTEIILLI
+1392 DPTGIILLI
-1402 QNDKKYRLAGAD
+1402 QTDKKYRLAGAD
-1414 KLRFTA
+1414 KLRFAA

-1429 NTVKNVLKTLQ
+1429 NTVKTVLKTLQ
-1440 NRCLPK
+1440 GKRLPKGN

>member
-1 MTYPIPKPREKSRWS
+1 MTYPIPKPREKSRWF

-115 VPFLAGRTFWLKTG
+115 VPFLTGRTFWLKTG

-135 RLKTDLVD
+135 RLKSDLVD

-184 IDSIKTFDTDT
+184 IDSIKTFDTET

-208 SAHEFPTDSEA
+208 PAHEFPTDSEA

-307 YPPLLPQHLYLSSD
+307 YPPLLPQHLYLSAD

-336 IFGVEHTLPNVA
+336 VSGKEHTLPDLA
-348 VNRQADEP
+348 VNRQSDEP

-364 TAFKGRILLCAESLG
+364 TAFEGRILLCAESLG

-430 NQQQTTS
+430 SQQQAAP
-437 ASEGEGD
+437 ASE
-444 AVTDQTEFSAAATNP
+444 
-459 LPSPLPQEREQSAA
+459 RE
-473 AVSTESSLPPGKS
+473 
-486 NLHGQIQQQPAP
+486 N
-498 SPVGEGWGEGK
+498 WGE
-509 AVAAQTEFPAS
+509 S
-520 ATNPLPNPLPQEREQ
+520 
-535 SAAVV
+535 
-540 SDSLKAAAVS
+540 
-550 TESSL
+550 
-555 PPGKSNLHG
+555 
-564 QIQQQPAPSPV
+564 
-575 GEGWG
+575 
-580 EGKAV
+580 
-585 AAQTEFSASATNP
+585 
-598 LPSPLPQE
+598 
-606 REQSAAVV
+606 
-614 SDSLKA
+614 
-620 AAVSTESSLPPGKS
+620 
-634 NLHGQIQQQPA
+634 
-645 PSPVG
+645 
-650 EGWGEGKAVAA
+650 
-661 QTEFSASA
+661 
-669 TNPLPSPLP
+669 
-678 QEREQSAAVVS
+678 
-689 DSLKAAAVST
+689 
-699 ESSLPPGKSNLHGQI
+699 
-714 QQQPAPSPVGEGWG
+714 
-728 EGKAVAAQSAIAVIT
+728 KAVAAQSTIAVIT

-752 RSRVHN
+752 RSRAHN

-763 AAVSDGLLRDLAEIN
+763 AAISDGLLRDLAEIN

-835 AHENIALHKLG
+835 AHENVALHKLG

-979 VASLS
+979 VAGLS

-1175 DIPNANTIIINRADK
+1175 DIHNANTIIINRADK

-1261 SGEMIQVGFTL
+1261 SGEMMQVGFTL

-1352 QPVKT
+1352 QAVKT

-1381 AVTVTFGKNNN
+1381 AVTVTFGKHHCI
-1392 VDPTEIILLI
+1392 DPTEIILLI
-1402 QNDKKYRLAGAD
+1402 QTDKKYRPAGAD
-1414 KLRFTA
+1414 KLRFAA

-1429 NTVKNVLKTLQ
+1429 NTVKTVLKTLQ
-1440 NRCLPK
+1440 SKRLPKGN

>member
-1 MTYPIPKPREKSRWS
+1 MTYPIPKPREKSRWL

-26 LARYLPHKRLK
+26 LARYLPHKQLK

-47 LRLQTAWRFFRPHDT
+47 LRLQTAWLFFRPHDT

-184 IDSIKTFDTDT
+184 IDSIKTFDTET

-208 SAHEFPTDSEA
+208 PAHEFPTDSEA

-307 YPPLLPQHLYLSSD
+307 YPPLLPQHLYLSND

-336 IFGVEHTLPNVA
+336 VSGKEHTLPDLA
-348 VNRQADEP
+348 VNRQSDEP

-364 TAFKGRILLCAESLG
+364 TTFDGRILLCAESLG

-416 PLAYGFKLGGLQSP
+416 PLAYGFKLGGPQSP
-430 NQQQTTS
+430 NQQQPTP
-437 ASEGEGD
+437 ASEGEGKT
-444 AVTDQTEFSAAATNP
+444 VTDQTEFSAAATNP

-473 AVSTESSLPPGKS
+473 AVSDDLKTESSLYPIENS
-486 NLHGQIQQQPAP
+486 LHGQIQQQPAP

-509 AVAAQTEFPAS
+509 AVAS
-520 ATNPLPNPLPQEREQ
+520 
-535 SAAVV
+535 
-540 SDSLKAAAVS
+540 
-550 TESSL
+550 
-555 PPGKSNLHG
+555 
-564 QIQQQPAPSPV
+564 
-575 GEGWG
+575 
-580 EGKAV
+580 
-585 AAQTEFSASATNP
+585 
-598 LPSPLPQE
+598 
-606 REQSAAVV
+606 
-614 SDSLKA
+614 
-620 AAVSTESSLPPGKS
+620 
-634 NLHGQIQQQPA
+634 
-645 PSPVG
+645 
-650 EGWGEGKAVAA
+650 
-661 QTEFSASA
+661 
-669 TNPLPSPLP
+669 
-678 QEREQSAAVVS
+678 
-689 DSLKAAAVST
+689 
-699 ESSLPPGKSNLHGQI
+699 
-714 QQQPAPSPVGEGWG
+714 
-728 EGKAVAAQSAIAVIT
+728 QSAIAVIT

-835 AHENIALHKLG
+835 AHENVALHKLG
-846 SGAWN
+846 SGSWN

-872 ARRAAQSGHKFEIN
+872 AQRAAQSGHKFEIN

-904 QAAAI
+904 QATAI

-1305 SPALLPESY
+1305 SPALLPEDY

-1341 EELVDRFGLPE
+1341 EELIDRFGLPE

-1364 RLMAKELG
+1364 RLVAKELG
-1372 IDAIDAAGE
+1372 IDAIDATSE

-1402 QNDKKYRLAGAD
+1402 QNGKKYRLAGAD
-1414 KLRFTA
+1414 KLRFTS

-1429 NTVKNVLKTLQ
+1429 NTVKNVLKTLKE
-1440 NRCLPK
+1440 RVMVK

>member
-444 AVTDQTEFSAAATNP
+444 AVTDQTEFSAA
-459 LPSPLPQEREQSAA
+459 
-473 AVSTESSLPPGKS
+473 
-486 NLHGQIQQQPAP
+486 
-498 SPVGEGWGEGK
+498 
-509 AVAAQTEFPAS
+509 
-520 ATNPLPNPLPQEREQ
+520 
-535 SAAVV
+535 
-540 SDSLKAAAVS
+540 
-550 TESSL
+550 
-555 PPGKSNLHG
+555 
-564 QIQQQPAPSPV
+564 
-575 GEGWG
+575 
-580 EGKAV
+580 
-585 AAQTEFSASATNP
+585 
-598 LPSPLPQE
+598 
-606 REQSAAVV
+606 
-614 SDSLKA
+614 
-620 AAVSTESSLPPGKS
+620 
-634 NLHGQIQQQPA
+634 
-645 PSPVG
+645 
-650 EGWGEGKAVAA
+650 
-661 QTEFSASA
+661 A

>member
-1 MTYPIPKPREKSRWS
+1 MNYPIPKPREKSRWL

-115 VPFLAGRTFWLKTG
+115 VPFLAGCTFWLKTG

-184 IDSIKTFDTDT
+184 IDSIKTFDTET

-208 SAHEFPTDSEA
+208 PAHEFPTDSEA

-264 LETLFDYIGEDA
+264 LETLFDYIGDDA

-307 YPPLLPQHLYLSSD
+307 YPPLLPQHLYLSAD

-336 IFGVEHTLPNVA
+336 VSGKEHTLPDLA
-348 VNRQADEP
+348 VNRQSDES

-364 TAFKGRILLCAESLG
+364 TTFDGRILLCAESLG

-430 NQQQTTS
+430 NQQQPTP
-437 ASEGEGD
+437 ASEGEGK
-444 AVTDQTEFSAAATNP
+444 AVADQTEFPAAATHP
-459 LPSPLPQEREQSAA
+459 LPTPLPQEREQNVA
-473 AVSTESSLPPGKS
+473 AVSDGLKTKSSLHPIENS
-486 NLHGQIQQQPAP
+486 
-498 SPVGEGWGEGK
+498 
-509 AVAAQTEFPAS
+509 
-520 ATNPLPNPLPQEREQ
+520 
-535 SAAVV
+535 
-540 SDSLKAAAVS
+540 
-550 TESSL
+550 
-555 PPGKSNLHG
+555 
-564 QIQQQPAPSPV
+564 
-575 GEGWG
+575 
-580 EGKAV
+580 
-585 AAQTEFSASATNP
+585 
-598 LPSPLPQE
+598 
-606 REQSAAVV
+606 
-614 SDSLKA
+614 
-620 AAVSTESSLPPGKS
+620 
-634 NLHGQIQQQPA
+634 
-645 PSPVG
+645 
-650 EGWGEGKAVAA
+650 
-661 QTEFSASA
+661 
-669 TNPLPSPLP
+669 
-678 QEREQSAAVVS
+678 
-689 DSLKAAAVST
+689 
-699 ESSLPPGKSNLHGQI
+699 LHGQI

-743 ESDLYQYVA
+743 ESELYQYVA

-835 AHENIALHKLG
+835 AHENVALHKLG

-872 ARRAAQSGHKFEIN
+872 AQRAAQSGHKFEIN

-1010 HKLVQDDIKFKNLG
+1010 HKLVQDDIKFRNLG

-1046 ANVDI
+1046 TNVDI

-1272 YTEMLKQAVRDLKK
+1272 YTEMLKQAVRSLKK

-1323 LYKRLAVCETVQQ
+1323 LYKRLAVCETAQQ

-1364 RLMAKELG
+1364 RLAAKELG
-1372 IDAIDAAGE
+1372 IDAIDATGE
-1381 AVTVTFGKNNN
+1381 AVTITFGKHHRI
-1392 VDPTEIILLI
+1392 DPTEIILLI
-1402 QNDKKYRLAGAD
+1402 QTDKKYRLAGAD
-1414 KLRFTA
+1414 KLKFTA
-1420 EMENIEVRI
+1420 QMENVEERI
-1429 NTVKNVLKTLQ
+1429 KAVKSVLKTLKE
-1440 NRCLPK
+1440 RVVAK

>member
-1 MTYPIPKPREKSRWS
+1 M
-16 NLSQGSLPLA
+16 
-26 LARYLPHKRLK
+26 
-37 VVLTQDAEQA
+37 
-47 LRLQTAWRFFRPHDT
+47 
-62 AVFLP
+62 
-67 DWETLPYE
+67 
-75 RFSPHQDLVSER
+75 
-87 LSALWQIKS
+87 WQIKS

-208 SAHEFPTDSEA
+208 PAHEFPTDSEA

-307 YPPLLPQHLYLSSD
+307 YPPLLPQHLYLSAD

-336 IFGVEHTLPNVA
+336 VSGKEHTLPDLA
-348 VNRQADEP
+348 VNRQSDEP

-364 TAFKGRILLCAESLG
+364 TTFDGRILLCAESLG

-444 AVTDQTEFSAAATNP
+444 AVTDQTEFSA
-459 LPSPLPQEREQSAA
+459 
-473 AVSTESSLPPGKS
+473 
-486 NLHGQIQQQPAP
+486 
-498 SPVGEGWGEGK
+498 
-509 AVAAQTEFPAS
+509 
-520 ATNPLPNPLPQEREQ
+520 
-535 SAAVV
+535 
-540 SDSLKAAAVS
+540 
-550 TESSL
+550 
-555 PPGKSNLHG
+555 
-564 QIQQQPAPSPV
+564 
-575 GEGWG
+575 
-580 EGKAV
+580 
-585 AAQTEFSASATNP
+585 SATNP

-661 QTEFSASA
+661 QTEFPASATNPLPSPLPQEREQSAAAVSDDLKAKSSLHLVASNLHGQIRQQPTPSPVGEGWGEGKAVAAQTEFSAAA

-784 HEEHGIGRYMGLVTM
+784 HEEHGIGRYMGLVTI

-872 ARRAAQSGHKFEIN
+872 AQRAAQSGHKFEIN

-984 RFNNSKATKAA
+984 RFNNSKATKAV

>member
-1 MTYPIPKPREKSRWS
+1 MTCPIPKPREKSRWF

-37 VVLTQDAEQA
+37 AVLTQDAEQA

-169 MGSEMPYRI
+169 MGSETPYRI

-208 SAHEFPTDSEA
+208 PAHEFPTDSEA

-288 NRFWSDVK
+288 NRFWNDVK

-307 YPPLLPQHLYLSSD
+307 YPPLLPQHLYLSAD

-336 IFGVEHTLPNVA
+336 VSGKAHSLPDLA
-348 VNRQADEP
+348 VNRQSDDP

-364 TAFKGRILLCAESLG
+364 TAFDGRILLCAESLG

-416 PLAYGFKLGGLQSP
+416 PLAYGFKLGGLQSSS
-430 NQQQTTS
+430 QQQTVP
-437 ASEGEGD
+437 ASEGEGK
-444 AVTDQTEFSAAATNP
+444 AVTD
-459 LPSPLPQEREQSAA
+459 
-473 AVSTESSLPPGKS
+473 
-486 NLHGQIQQQPAP
+486 
-498 SPVGEGWGEGK
+498 
-509 AVAAQTEFPAS
+509 
-520 ATNPLPNPLPQEREQ
+520 
-535 SAAVV
+535 
-540 SDSLKAAAVS
+540 
-550 TESSL
+550 
-555 PPGKSNLHG
+555 
-564 QIQQQPAPSPV
+564 
-575 GEGWG
+575 
-580 EGKAV
+580 
-585 AAQTEFSASATNP
+585 QTEFSASATNP

-606 REQSAAVV
+606 REQSAAAV
-614 SDSLKA
+614 SDGLKA
-620 AAVSTESSLPPGKS
+620 AAVSTESSLYLVAS
-634 NLHGQIQQQPA
+634 DLHGQTRQQ
-645 PSPVG
+645 S
-650 EGWGEGKAVAA
+650 
-661 QTEFSASA
+661 
-669 TNPLPSPLP
+669 
-678 QEREQSAAVVS
+678 
-689 DSLKAAAVST
+689 
-699 ESSLPPGKSNLHGQI
+699 
-714 QQQPAPSPVGEGWG
+714 APSPVGEGWG

-743 ESDLYQYVA
+743 ESDLCQYVA

-784 HEEHGIGRYMGLVTM
+784 HEEHGIGRYTGLVTM

-835 AHENIALHKLG
+835 AHESVALHKLG

-872 ARRAAQSGHKFEIN
+872 AQRAAQSGHKFEIN
-886 ELDYQAF
+886 ESDYQAF

-984 RFNNSKATKAA
+984 RFNNSKATKAT

-1024 LVIIDEEHRFGV
+1024 LLIIDEEHRFGV

-1261 SGEMIQVGFTL
+1261 SGEMMQVGFTL

-1305 SPALLPESY
+1305 SPALLPEDY

-1323 LYKRLAVCETVQQ
+1323 LYKRLAVCETVQK

-1341 EELVDRFGLPE
+1341 EELVDRFGLTE

-1364 RLMAKELG
+1364 RLAAKELG
-1372 IDAIDAAGE
+1372 IDAIDATSE
-1381 AVTVTFGKNNN
+1381 AVTVTFGKHHCI
-1392 VDPTEIILLI
+1392 DPTGIILLI
-1402 QNDKKYRLAGAD
+1402 QTDKKYRLAGAD
-1414 KLRFTA
+1414 KLRFAA

-1429 NTVKNVLKTLQ
+1429 NTVKTVLKTLQ
-1440 NRCLPK
+1440 GKRLPKGN

>member
-1 MTYPIPKPREKSRWS
+1 MTYPIPKPREKSRWL

-135 RLKTDLVD
+135 RLKSDLVD

-208 SAHEFPTDSEA
+208 PAHEFPTDGEA

-321 VFAGRLKNYGQVLPD
+321 VFAGHLKNYGQVLPD
-336 IFGVEHTLPNVA
+336 VSGKEHTLPDLA
-348 VNRQADEP
+348 VNRQSDEP

-364 TAFKGRILLCAESLG
+364 TTFEGRILLCAESLG

-416 PLAYGFKLGGLQSP
+416 PLAYGFKLGGPQSP
-430 NQQQTTS
+430 NQQQPTP
-437 ASEGEGD
+437 ASEGEGKTV
-444 AVTDQTEFSAAATNP
+444 ADQTEFSAAATNP

-473 AVSTESSLPPGKS
+473 AVSDDLKTESSLHPVES
-486 NLHGQIQQQPAP
+486 SLHGQIRQQPAP
-498 SPVGEGWGEGK
+498 SHVWE
-509 AVAAQTEFPAS
+509 
-520 ATNPLPNPLPQEREQ
+520 
-535 SAAVV
+535 
-540 SDSLKAAAVS
+540 D
-550 TESSL
+550 
-555 PPGKSNLHG
+555 
-564 QIQQQPAPSPV
+564 
-575 GEGWG
+575 
-580 EGKAV
+580 
-585 AAQTEFSASATNP
+585 
-598 LPSPLPQE
+598 
-606 REQSAAVV
+606 
-614 SDSLKA
+614 
-620 AAVSTESSLPPGKS
+620 
-634 NLHGQIQQQPA
+634 
-645 PSPVG
+645 
-650 EGWGEGKAVAA
+650 
-661 QTEFSASA
+661 
-669 TNPLPSPLP
+669 
-678 QEREQSAAVVS
+678 
-689 DSLKAAAVST
+689 
-699 ESSLPPGKSNLHGQI
+699 
-714 QQQPAPSPVGEGWG
+714 WG

-743 ESDLYQYVA
+743 ESELYQYVA

-835 AHENIALHKLG
+835 AHENVALHKLG

-872 ARRAAQSGHKFEIN
+872 AQRAAQSGHKFEIN

-1364 RLMAKELG
+1364 RLAAKELG
-1372 IDAIDAAGE
+1372 IDAIDATSE
-1381 AVTVTFGKNNN
+1381 AVTVTFGKHHQI
-1392 VDPTEIILLI
+1392 DPTEIILLI
-1402 QNDKKYRLAGAD
+1402 QTDKKYRLAGAD

-1429 NTVKNVLKTLQ
+1429 NTVKNVLKTLKE
-1440 NRCLPK
+1440 RVVAK

>member
-1 MTYPIPKPREKSRWS
+1 MNFPLPKPAQKAFWPQVSE
-16 NLSQGSLPLA
+16 GSLPYFLTSA
-26 LARYLPHKRLK
+26 LPEKPLK
-37 VVLTQDAEQA
+37 LVLTPDAETA
-47 LRLQTAWRFFRPHDT
+47 LRLQTAWQFFRPQDN
-62 AVFLP
+62 ALFLP

-87 LSALWQIKS
+87 LSVLWQLKN

-108 AMQKLPP
+108 AMQRLAPP
-115 VPFLAGRTFWLKTG
+115 SFLMGRTFWLKTG
-129 QTLDIG
+129 QTLDLD
-135 RLKTDLVD
+135 RLRENLVE
-143 AGYNHVSHV
+143 AGYAAVSNV

-169 MGSEMPYRI
+169 MGADLPYRI
-178 DLFDDE
+178 DLFDNE
-184 IDSIKTFDTDT
+184 IDSIKTFDPDT
-195 QRTISPVSEIRLL
+195 QRTLAPVSEIRLL
-208 SAHEFPTDSEA
+208 PAHEFPTDADA
-219 QKIFRSRFREEVDGN
+219 QKIFRNRFREEIPSN
-234 PNDAAVYK
+234 PNEATVYQAVGK
-242 AVSNGHFGAG
+242 GQFGAG
-252 VEYYLPLFFENE
+252 VEYYLPLFFEDGCAS
-264 LETLFDYIGEDA
+264 LFDYIGENA
-276 LFVSLGDVHAEA
+276 LAVCVGDVHAEA
-288 NRFWSDVK
+288 VRFEGEIK
-296 SRYAMAQGDET
+296 SRYALAQGDPS
-307 YPPLLPQHLYLSSD
+307 YPPLHPQHLYLTADRFSGS
-321 VFAGRLKNYGQVLPD
+321 LKAYPQIWPD
-336 IFGVEHTLPNVA
+336 LSATSPHTLPDVS
-348 VNRQADEP
+348 VNRQSEQP
-356 LQALKDFQ
+356 LAALQDFQ
-364 TAFKGRILLCAESLG
+364 TAFGGRILLCAESAG

-385 GFLQQNGLKAKP
+385 GFFAQHGLKPKP
-397 VSDWQ
+397 VAGWQ
-402 GFLSAHEPLMITVA
+402 AFLDDNAPLCITVT
-416 PLAYGFKLGGLQSP
+416 PLAEGFQLGRQPEKAADGFSGSLNADERPPENTIRYANGSQIRLGDRVRVGNREGRIVLVFGQGSSAYQLDETLAYTPRHGVLAEFAVSGDSRPLRVHYESESQAAELVLLNRAERLPENAADEFLLRRNSLCSFSGSP
-430 NQQQTTS
+430 N
-437 ASEGEGD
+437 A
-444 AVTDQTEFSAAATNP
+444 
-459 LPSPLPQEREQSAA
+459 
-473 AVSTESSLPPGKS
+473 ESSLHP
-486 NLHGQIQQQPAP
+486 LIQQQPAP
-498 SPVGEGWGEGK
+498 SPVGEGWGEGDTS
-509 AVAAQTEFPAS
+509 APQTEIS
-520 ATNPLPNPLPQEREQ
+520 AKSSLHTKGLPENGADKLSGSPN
-535 SAAVV
+535 A
-540 SDSLKAAAVS
+540 
-550 TESSL
+550 ESSL
-555 PPGKSNLHG
+555 HL
-564 QIQQQPAPSPV
+564 
-575 GEGWG
+575 
-580 EGKAV
+580 
-585 AAQTEFSASATNP
+585 
-598 LPSPLPQE
+598 
-606 REQSAAVV
+606 
-614 SDSLKA
+614 
-620 AAVSTESSLPPGKS
+620 
-634 NLHGQIQQQPA
+634 
-645 PSPVG
+645 
-650 EGWGEGKAVAA
+650 
-661 QTEFSASA
+661 
-669 TNPLPSPLP
+669 
-678 QEREQSAAVVS
+678 
-689 DSLKAAAVST
+689 
-699 ESSLPPGKSNLHGQI
+699 
-714 QQQPAPSPVGEGWG
+714 
-728 EGKAVAAQSAIAVIT
+728 AVIT
-743 ESDLYQYVA
+743 ESELYQYVA
-752 RSRVHN
+752 RSRVHS

-763 AAVSDGLLRDLAEIN
+763 AAVSDGSLRDLAEIS
-778 IGDPVV
+778 IGAPVV
-784 HEEHGIGRYMGLVTM
+784 HEEHGIGRYRGLVLM
-799 DLGGETNE
+799 GEDE
-807 MMLLEYAGEAQLYVP
+807 MLQLEYANEAQLYIP

-835 AHENIALHKLG
+835 AYENVALHKLG

-872 ARRAAQSGHKFEIN
+872 AQRAAQSGHKFEIN

-1364 RLMAKELG
+1364 RLAAKKLG
-1372 IDAIDAAGE
+1372 IDAIDATSE
-1381 AVTVTFGKNNN
+1381 AVTVTFGKHHQI
-1392 VDPTEIILLI
+1392 DPTEIILLI
-1402 QNDKKYRLAGAD
+1402 QSDRNYRLAGAD
-1414 KLRFTA
+1414 KLKFTA
-1420 EMENIEVRI
+1420 QMEDVEMRI
-1429 NTVKNVLKTLQ
+1429 STVKNVLRRLKAGVVE
-1440 NRCLPK
+1440 KGGEAG

>member
-1 MTYPIPKPREKSRWS
+1 MVLVFTYYKLFFVMTYPIPKPHEKSRWL

-26 LARYLPHKRLK
+26 LARYLPHKQLK

-47 LRLQTAWRFFRPHDT
+47 LRLQTAWLFFRPHDT

-96 GAADVLFVPVAT
+96 GTVDVLFVPVAT

-184 IDSIKTFDTDT
+184 IDSIKTFDTET

-208 SAHEFPTDSEA
+208 PAHEFPTDSEA

-307 YPPLLPQHLYLSSD
+307 YPPLLPQHLYLSAD
-321 VFAGRLKNYGQVLPD
+321 IIAGRLKNYGQVLPD
-336 IFGVEHTLPNVA
+336 VSGKEHTLPDLA
-348 VNRQADEP
+348 VNRQSDEP

-364 TAFKGRILLCAESLG
+364 TAFDGRILLCAESLG

-385 GFLQQNGLKAKP
+385 GFLQQNGLKAKS
-397 VSDWQ
+397 VSDWE

-416 PLAYGFKLGGLQSP
+416 PLVYGFKL
-430 NQQQTTS
+430 
-437 ASEGEGD
+437 E
-444 AVTDQTEFSAAATNP
+444 DQN
-459 LPSPLPQEREQSAA
+459 
-473 AVSTESSLPPGKS
+473 
-486 NLHGQIQQQPAP
+486 
-498 SPVGEGWGEGK
+498 
-509 AVAAQTEFPAS
+509 
-520 ATNPLPNPLPQEREQ
+520 
-535 SAAVV
+535 
-540 SDSLKAAAVS
+540 
-550 TESSL
+550 
-555 PPGKSNLHG
+555 
-564 QIQQQPAPSPV
+564 
-575 GEGWG
+575 
-580 EGKAV
+580 
-585 AAQTEFSASATNP
+585 
-598 LPSPLPQE
+598 
-606 REQSAAVV
+606 
-614 SDSLKA
+614 
-620 AAVSTESSLPPGKS
+620 
-634 NLHGQIQQQPA
+634 
-645 PSPVG
+645 
-650 EGWGEGKAVAA
+650 
-661 QTEFSASA
+661 
-669 TNPLPSPLP
+669 
-678 QEREQSAAVVS
+678 
-689 DSLKAAAVST
+689 
-699 ESSLPPGKSNLHGQI
+699 
-714 QQQPAPSPVGEGWG
+714 
-728 EGKAVAAQSAIAVIT
+728 IAVIT

-752 RSRVHN
+752 RSRKHH
-758 RRKKH
+758 RKKH

-799 DLGGETNE
+799 DLGDETNE

-835 AHENIALHKLG
+835 AHENVALHKLG

-872 ARRAAQSGHKFEIN
+872 AQRAAQSGHKFEIN

-1305 SPALLPESY
+1305 SPALLPEDY

-1341 EELVDRFGLPE
+1341 EELIDRFGLPE

-1364 RLMAKELG
+1364 RLAAKELG
-1372 IDAIDAAGE
+1372 IDAIDATSE

-1429 NTVKNVLKTLQ
+1429 NTVKNVLKTLKE
-1440 NRCLPK
+1440 RVVAK

>member
-184 IDSIKTFDTDT
+184 IDSIKTFDTET

-208 SAHEFPTDSEA
+208 PAHEFPTDSEA

-444 AVTDQTEFSAAATNP
+444 AVTDQTEFSA
-459 LPSPLPQEREQSAA
+459 
-473 AVSTESSLPPGKS
+473 
-486 NLHGQIQQQPAP
+486 
-498 SPVGEGWGEGK
+498 
-509 AVAAQTEFPAS
+509 
-520 ATNPLPNPLPQEREQ
+520 
-535 SAAVV
+535 
-540 SDSLKAAAVS
+540 
-550 TESSL
+550 
-555 PPGKSNLHG
+555 
-564 QIQQQPAPSPV
+564 
-575 GEGWG
+575 
-580 EGKAV
+580 
-585 AAQTEFSASATNP
+585 
-598 LPSPLPQE
+598 
-606 REQSAAVV
+606 
-614 SDSLKA
+614 
-620 AAVSTESSLPPGKS
+620 
-634 NLHGQIQQQPA
+634 
-645 PSPVG
+645 
-650 EGWGEGKAVAA
+650 
-661 QTEFSASA
+661 SA

-752 RSRVHN
+752 RSRIHN

-763 AAVSDGLLRDLAEIN
+763 AAVSDDLLRDLAEIN

-784 HEEHGIGRYMGLVTM
+784 HEEHGIGRYMGLITM
-799 DLGGETNE
+799 NLGGETNE

-995 LEGMADGTVDIVIGT
+995 LEGMVDGTIDIVIGT

>member
-1 MTYPIPKPREKSRWS
+1 MNYPIPKPREKSRWL

-208 SAHEFPTDSEA
+208 PAHEFPTDSEA

-307 YPPLLPQHLYLSSD
+307 YPPLLPQHLYLSAD

-336 IFGVEHTLPNVA
+336 VSGKEHILPDLA
-348 VNRQADEP
+348 VNRQSDEP

-364 TAFKGRILLCAESLG
+364 TTFEGRILLCAESLG

-430 NQQQTTS
+430 SQQQPTPD
-437 ASEGEGD
+437 SEGEGKTV
-444 AVTDQTEFSAAATNP
+444 AAQTEFSAAVT
-459 LPSPLPQEREQSAA
+459 SPIPQEREQSAA
-473 AVSTESSLPPGKS
+473 AVSDGLKTKSSLHPIENS
-486 NLHGQIQQQPAP
+486 LHGQIRQQPAP

-509 AVAAQTEFPAS
+509 AVAAQ
-520 ATNPLPNPLPQEREQ
+520 
-535 SAAVV
+535 
-540 SDSLKAAAVS
+540 
-550 TESSL
+550 
-555 PPGKSNLHG
+555 G
-564 QIQQQPAPSPV
+564 
-575 GEGWG
+575 
-580 EGKAV
+580 
-585 AAQTEFSASATNP
+585 
-598 LPSPLPQE
+598 
-606 REQSAAVV
+606 
-614 SDSLKA
+614 
-620 AAVSTESSLPPGKS
+620 
-634 NLHGQIQQQPA
+634 
-645 PSPVG
+645 
-650 EGWGEGKAVAA
+650 
-661 QTEFSASA
+661 
-669 TNPLPSPLP
+669 
-678 QEREQSAAVVS
+678 
-689 DSLKAAAVST
+689 
-699 ESSLPPGKSNLHGQI
+699 
-714 QQQPAPSPVGEGWG
+714 
-728 EGKAVAAQSAIAVIT
+728 AIAVIT

-752 RSRVHN
+752 RSRLHN

-835 AHENIALHKLG
+835 AHENVALHKLG

-872 ARRAAQSGHKFEIN
+872 AQRAAQSGHKFEIN

-1364 RLMAKELG
+1364 RLAAKELG
-1372 IDAIDAAGE
+1372 IDAIDATGE
-1381 AVTVTFGKNNN
+1381 AVTVTFGKHHQI
-1392 VDPTEIILLI
+1392 DPTEIILLI
-1402 QNDKKYRLAGAD
+1402 QTDKKYRLAGAD

-1420 EMENIEVRI
+1420 QMEDVEARI
-1429 NTVKNVLKTLQ
+1429 KTVKSVLKTLKE
-1440 NRCLPK
+1440 RVIAK

>member
-1 MTYPIPKPREKSRWS
+1 MTYPIPKPREKSRWP

-208 SAHEFPTDSEA
+208 PAHEFPTDSEA

-307 YPPLLPQHLYLSSD
+307 YPPLLPQHLYLSAD

-336 IFGVEHTLPNVA
+336 VSGKEHALPDLA
-348 VNRQADEP
+348 VNRQSDEP

-364 TAFKGRILLCAESLG
+364 TAFEGRILLCAESLG

-385 GFLQQNGLKAKP
+385 GFLQQNGLKAKS

-444 AVTDQTEFSAAATNP
+444 AVTDQTEFSASATNP

-473 AVSTESSLPPGKS
+473 AVSDSLKAAAVSTESSLPLGTS
-486 NLHGQIQQQPAP
+486 NLHGQIRQQPAP

-520 ATNPLPNPLPQEREQ
+520 ATNPLPSPLPQEREQ
-535 SAAVV
+535 SAAAV
-540 SDSLKAAAVS
+540 SDDLK
-550 TESSL
+550 TKSSL
-555 PPGKSNLHG
+555 HPVANNLHG
-564 QIQQQPAPSPV
+564 QIRQQPTPSPV

-585 AAQTEFSASATNP
+585 AAQTEFSAA
-598 LPSPLPQE
+598 
-606 REQSAAVV
+606 
-614 SDSLKA
+614 
-620 AAVSTESSLPPGKS
+620 
-634 NLHGQIQQQPA
+634 
-645 PSPVG
+645 
-650 EGWGEGKAVAA
+650 
-661 QTEFSASA
+661 A

-752 RSRVHN
+752 RSRIHN

-872 ARRAAQSGHKFEIN
+872 AQRAAQSGHKFEIN

-909 AAVIKDLTQA
+909 AAVIKDLTQT

-1305 SPALLPESY
+1305 SPTLLPEDY

>member
-1 MTYPIPKPREKSRWS
+1 MTYPIPKPREKSRWF

-115 VPFLAGRTFWLKTG
+115 VPFLAGLTFWLKTG
-129 QTLDIG
+129 QTLDVG
-135 RLKTDLVD
+135 RLKSDLVD

-184 IDSIKTFDTDT
+184 IDSIKTFDTET

-208 SAHEFPTDSEA
+208 PAHEFPTDSEA

-336 IFGVEHTLPNVA
+336 VSGKEHTLPDLA
-348 VNRQADEP
+348 VNRRADEP

-364 TAFKGRILLCAESLG
+364 TAFDGRILLCAESLG

-416 PLAYGFKLGGLQSP
+416 PLAYGFKLGGLQSSS
-430 NQQQTTS
+430 QQQTIPT
-437 ASEGEGD
+437 SEGEGK
-444 AVTDQTEFSAAATNP
+444 AVADQTEFSASATNP
-459 LPSPLPQEREQSAA
+459 LPSPLAQERKQSAA
-473 AVSTESSLPPGKS
+473 AVSDGLKTKSSLYPIENS
-486 NLHGQIQQQPAP
+486 LHGQIRQQPAP

-509 AVAAQTEFPAS
+509 AVA
-520 ATNPLPNPLPQEREQ
+520 
-535 SAAVV
+535 
-540 SDSLKAAAVS
+540 D
-550 TESSL
+550 
-555 PPGKSNLHG
+555 
-564 QIQQQPAPSPV
+564 
-575 GEGWG
+575 
-580 EGKAV
+580 
-585 AAQTEFSASATNP
+585 
-598 LPSPLPQE
+598 
-606 REQSAAVV
+606 
-614 SDSLKA
+614 
-620 AAVSTESSLPPGKS
+620 
-634 NLHGQIQQQPA
+634 
-645 PSPVG
+645 
-650 EGWGEGKAVAA
+650 
-661 QTEFSASA
+661 
-669 TNPLPSPLP
+669 
-678 QEREQSAAVVS
+678 
-689 DSLKAAAVST
+689 
-699 ESSLPPGKSNLHGQI
+699 
-714 QQQPAPSPVGEGWG
+714 
-728 EGKAVAAQSAIAVIT
+728 QSAIAVIT

-752 RSRVHN
+752 RSRAHN

-835 AHENIALHKLG
+835 AHENVALHKLG

-872 ARRAAQSGHKFEIN
+872 AQRAAQSGHKFEIN

-979 VASLS
+979 VAGLS

-1261 SGEMIQVGFTL
+1261 SGEMMQVGFTL

-1381 AVTVTFGKNNN
+1381 AVTVTFGKHHCI
-1392 VDPTEIILLI
+1392 DPTEIILLI
-1402 QNDKKYRLAGAD
+1402 QTDKKYRPAGAD
-1414 KLRFTA
+1414 KLRFAA

-1429 NTVKNVLKTLQ
+1429 NTVKTVLKTLQ
-1440 NRCLPK
+1440 SKRLPKGN

>member
-1 MTYPIPKPREKSRWS
+1 MNHPIPAPAQKSRWPG
-16 NLSQGSLPLA
+16 LSRGSLPLM
-26 LARYLPHKRLK
+26 LTECLPEKPVK
-37 VVLTQDAEQA
+37 IILTQDVEQA
-47 LRLQTAWRFFRPHDT
+47 LRLQTAWQFFRPQDN

-87 LSALWQIKS
+87 LAALWQIKQ
-96 GAADVLFVPVAT
+96 GAADAVFVPVAT
-108 AMQKLPP
+108 AMQKLAP
-115 VPFLAGRTFWLKTG
+115 VSFLMGRTFWLKTG
-129 QTLDIG
+129 QTLNIDAL
-135 RLKTDLVD
+135 RENLVE
-143 AGYNHVSHV
+143 AGYSHVSNV
-152 VAAGE
+152 IAAGE
-157 FAVRGGIVDLFP
+157 FALRGGILDIFP
-169 MGSEMPYRI
+169 MGAELPYRL
-178 DLFDDE
+178 DMFGDE
-184 IDSIKTFDTDT
+184 IDSIKTFDPDT
-195 QRTISPVSEIRLL
+195 QRTIAPVSEIRLL
-208 SAHEFPTDSEA
+208 PAHEFPTDDDS
-219 QKIFRSRFREEVDGN
+219 QKIFRSRFREEIEGGHN
-234 PNDAAVYK
+234 AAAVYK

-252 VEYYLPLFFENE
+252 VEYYLPLFFENG
-264 LETLFDYIGEDA
+264 LATLFDYIGEEA
-276 LFVSLGDVHAEA
+276 LVVCIGDVHAEA
-288 NRFWSDVK
+288 SRFWADVK
-296 SRYAMAQGDET
+296 SRFAMAQGDET
-307 YPPLLPQHLYLSSD
+307 YPPLHPQHLYLSED
-321 VFAGRLKNYGQVLPD
+321 QFAGRLKPYGQILPD
-336 IFGVEHTLPNVA
+336 IHGKQHALPDVA
-348 VNRQADEP
+348 VNRQSETP
-356 LQALKDFQ
+356 LAALQSFQ
-364 TAFKGRILLCAESLG
+364 TAFEGRILLCAESAG

-385 GFLQQNGLKAKP
+385 GFFAQHGLKPKSVDGWQAFLD
-397 VSDWQ
+397 SD
-402 GFLSAHEPLMITVA
+402 APLCIAVTQ
-416 PLAYGFKLGGLQSP
+416 LAYGFQLPAEQVVGTDLSRFSDGL
-430 NQQQTTS
+430 
-437 ASEGEGD
+437 
-444 AVTDQTEFSAAATNP
+444 
-459 LPSPLPQEREQSAA
+459 
-473 AVSTESSLPPGKS
+473 
-486 NLHGQIQQQPAP
+486 
-498 SPVGEGWGEGK
+498 
-509 AVAAQTEFPAS
+509 
-520 ATNPLPNPLPQEREQ
+520 
-535 SAAVV
+535 
-540 SDSLKAAAVS
+540 
-550 TESSL
+550 
-555 PPGKSNLHG
+555 
-564 QIQQQPAPSPV
+564 
-575 GEGWG
+575 
-580 EGKAV
+580 
-585 AAQTEFSASATNP
+585 
-598 LPSPLPQE
+598 
-606 REQSAAVV
+606 
-614 SDSLKA
+614 
-620 AAVSTESSLPPGKS
+620 
-634 NLHGQIQQQPA
+634 
-645 PSPVG
+645 
-650 EGWGEGKAVAA
+650 
-661 QTEFSASA
+661 
-669 TNPLPSPLP
+669 
-678 QEREQSAAVVS
+678 
-689 DSLKAAAVST
+689 
-699 ESSLPPGKSNLHGQI
+699 
-714 QQQPAPSPVGEGWG
+714 
-728 EGKAVAAQSAIAVIT
+728 AVIT

-752 RSRVHN
+752 RSRNV

-763 AAVSDGLLRDLAEIN
+763 AQVSDGLLRDLAEIN

-784 HEEHGIGRYMGLVTM
+784 HEEHGIGRYMGLVSM
-799 DLGGETNE
+799 DWGEGSTE
-807 MMLLEYAGEAQLYVP
+807 MMLLEYANEAQLYVP

-830 RYSGQ
+830 RYSGH
-835 AHENIALHKLG
+835 AHENVHLHKLG
-846 SGAWN
+846 TAAWS

-872 ARRAAQSGHKFEIN
+872 AQRAAQEGFKFQFN

-893 ADGFGYEETED
+893 SDGFGYEETED

-909 AAVIKDLTQA
+909 GAVIKDLTQG

-966 QNFADRF
+966 QNFSDRF

-979 VASLS
+979 VAQLS
-984 RFNNSKATKAA
+984 RFNSSKETKATLK
-995 LEGMADGTVDIVIGT
+995 GMADGTVDIVIGT
-1010 HKLVQDDIKFKNLG
+1010 HKLVQDDIQFKNLG

-1051 LTMTATPIP
+1051 LTLTATPIP

-1095 GSVREAVLR
+1095 ASVREAVLR

-1110 QVFFLHNEVDT
+1110 QVFFLHNEVET

-1229 AIAAADEL
+1229 AISAADEL

-1261 SGEMIQVGFTL
+1261 SGEMMQVGFTL

-1295 LGITTEIKLH
+1295 LGVTTEIKLH

-1323 LYKRLAVCETVQQ
+1323 LYKRLATCETEGQ
-1336 INAIH
+1336 INSVH

-1357 LIESHHL
+1357 LIESHRI
-1364 RLMAKELG
+1364 RLTAKEMG
-1372 IDAIDAAGE
+1372 IDAIDATAE
-1381 AVTVTFGKNNN
+1381 AVTLTFGKHHNI
-1392 VDPTEIILLI
+1392 DPAQIILLM
-1402 QNDKKYRLAGAD
+1402 QSNKNYRMAGAD
-1414 KLRFTA
+1414 KLRISMVT
-1420 EMENIEVRI
+1420 EDVETRI
-1429 NTVKNVLKTLQ
+1429 QTVKAVLKKLREQ
-1440 NRCLPK
+1440 

>member
-208 SAHEFPTDSEA
+208 PAHEFPTDSEA

-307 YPPLLPQHLYLSSD
+307 YPPLLPQHLYLSAD

-336 IFGVEHTLPNVA
+336 VSGKEHALPDLA
-348 VNRQADEP
+348 VNRQSDEP

-364 TAFKGRILLCAESLG
+364 TAFEGRILLCAESLG

-444 AVTDQTEFSAAATNP
+444 AVTDQTEFSA
-459 LPSPLPQEREQSAA
+459 
-473 AVSTESSLPPGKS
+473 
-486 NLHGQIQQQPAP
+486 
-498 SPVGEGWGEGK
+498 
-509 AVAAQTEFPAS
+509 
-520 ATNPLPNPLPQEREQ
+520 
-535 SAAVV
+535 
-540 SDSLKAAAVS
+540 
-550 TESSL
+550 
-555 PPGKSNLHG
+555 
-564 QIQQQPAPSPV
+564 
-575 GEGWG
+575 
-580 EGKAV
+580 
-585 AAQTEFSASATNP
+585 SATNP

-620 AAVSTESSLPPGKS
+620 AAVSTESRLPPGKS
-634 NLHGQIQQQPA
+634 NLHGQIQQQPT

-661 QTEFSASA
+661 QTEFSAAAISPLPSPLPQEREQSAAAVSDGLKAAAVSTESSLPPGKSNLHGQIRQQPTPSPVGEGWGEGKAVAAQTEFSAAA

-835 AHENIALHKLG
+835 AHENVALHKLG

-872 ARRAAQSGHKFEIN
+872 AQRAAQSGHKFEIN

-1121 IENMRE
+1121 IENMRG

-1364 RLMAKELG
+1364 RLAAKELG
-1372 IDAIDAAGE
+1372 IDAIDATSE
-1381 AVTVTFGKNNN
+1381 AVTVSFGKHHCI
-1392 VDPTEIILLI
+1392 DPTEIILLI
-1402 QNDKKYRLAGAD
+1402 QTDKKYRLAGAD
-1414 KLRFTA
+1414 KLRFAA

-1429 NTVKNVLKTLQ
+1429 NTVKAVLKTLQ
-1440 NRCLPK
+1440 SKRLPKGN

>member
-1 MTYPIPKPREKSRWS
+1 MTYPIPKPREKSRWL

-208 SAHEFPTDSEA
+208 PAHEFPTDSEA

-242 AVSNGHFGAG
+242 AISNGHFGAG

-296 SRYAMAQGDET
+296 SRYAIAQGDET
-307 YPPLLPQHLYLSSD
+307 YPPLLPQHLYLSAD

-336 IFGVEHTLPNVA
+336 VSGKEHTLPDLA
-348 VNRQADEP
+348 VNRQSDEP

-364 TAFKGRILLCAESLG
+364 TTFEGRILLCAESLG

-416 PLAYGFKLGGLQSP
+416 PLAYGFKLGGPHSP
-430 NQQQTTS
+430 SQQQPTP
-437 ASEGEGD
+437 ASKREGK

-459 LPSPLPQEREQSAA
+459 LPSPLPQEREQNAAA
-473 AVSTESSLPPGKS
+473 AVSDDLKTESSLHPVES
-486 NLHGQIQQQPAP
+486 TLHGQIRQQPAP

-509 AVAAQTEFPAS
+509 AVTAQTEFSTAV
-520 ATNPLPNPLPQEREQ
+520 TNPLPQEREQ
-535 SAAVV
+535 SAAAV
-540 SDSLKAAAVS
+540 SDDLK
-550 TESSL
+550 TESNLHPVENS
-555 PPGKSNLHG
+555 LHG
-564 QIQQQPAPSPV
+564 QIRRQPAPS
-575 GEGWG
+575 
-580 EGKAV
+580 
-585 AAQTEFSASATNP
+585 
-598 LPSPLPQE
+598 
-606 REQSAAVV
+606 
-614 SDSLKA
+614 
-620 AAVSTESSLPPGKS
+620 
-634 NLHGQIQQQPA
+634 H
-645 PSPVG
+645 
-650 EGWGEGKAVAA
+650 
-661 QTEFSASA
+661 
-669 TNPLPSPLP
+669 
-678 QEREQSAAVVS
+678 
-689 DSLKAAAVST
+689 
-699 ESSLPPGKSNLHGQI
+699 
-714 QQQPAPSPVGEGWG
+714 VGEGWG

-835 AHENIALHKLG
+835 AHENVALHKLG

-872 ARRAAQSGHKFEIN
+872 AQRAAQSGHKFEIN

-1364 RLMAKELG
+1364 RLAAKELG
-1372 IDAIDAAGE
+1372 IDAIDATSE
-1381 AVTVTFGKNNN
+1381 AVTVTFGKHHQI
-1392 VDPTEIILLI
+1392 DPTEIILLI
-1402 QNDKKYRLAGAD
+1402 QSDRNYRLAGAD
-1414 KLRFTA
+1414 KLKFTA
-1420 EMENIEVRI
+1420 QMEDVEARI
-1429 NTVKNVLKTLQ
+1429 KTVKSVLKTLKE
-1440 NRCLPK
+1440 RVVAK

>member
-1 MTYPIPKPREKSRWS
+1 MTYPIPKPREKSRWL

-208 SAHEFPTDSEA
+208 PAHEFPTDSEA

-307 YPPLLPQHLYLSSD
+307 YPPLLPQHLYLSAD

-336 IFGVEHTLPNVA
+336 VSGKEHTLPDLA
-348 VNRQADEP
+348 VNRQSDEP

-364 TAFKGRILLCAESLG
+364 TTFDGRILLCAESLG

-430 NQQQTTS
+430 SQQQPTP
-437 ASEGEGD
+437 ASEGEGK

-459 LPSPLPQEREQSAA
+459 LPSPLPQEREQNAA
-473 AVSTESSLPPGKS
+473 AVSDDLKTESNLHLVESS
-486 NLHGQIQQQPAP
+486 LHGQIQQQPAPSSVGEGWGEGKTVAALSDDLKTKSSLYPIENSLHEQIQQQPTP

-509 AVAAQTEFPAS
+509 AVA
-520 ATNPLPNPLPQEREQ
+520 
-535 SAAVV
+535 
-540 SDSLKAAAVS
+540 D
-550 TESSL
+550 
-555 PPGKSNLHG
+555 
-564 QIQQQPAPSPV
+564 
-575 GEGWG
+575 
-580 EGKAV
+580 
-585 AAQTEFSASATNP
+585 
-598 LPSPLPQE
+598 
-606 REQSAAVV
+606 
-614 SDSLKA
+614 
-620 AAVSTESSLPPGKS
+620 
-634 NLHGQIQQQPA
+634 
-645 PSPVG
+645 
-650 EGWGEGKAVAA
+650 
-661 QTEFSASA
+661 
-669 TNPLPSPLP
+669 
-678 QEREQSAAVVS
+678 
-689 DSLKAAAVST
+689 
-699 ESSLPPGKSNLHGQI
+699 
-714 QQQPAPSPVGEGWG
+714 
-728 EGKAVAAQSAIAVIT
+728 QSAIAVIT
-743 ESDLYQYVA
+743 ESELYQYVA

-835 AHENIALHKLG
+835 AHENVALHKLG
-846 SGAWN
+846 SGSWN

-872 ARRAAQSGHKFEIN
+872 AQRAAQSGHKFEIN

-966 QNFADRF
+966 QNFTDRF

-1364 RLMAKELG
+1364 RLAAKELG
-1372 IDAIDAAGE
+1372 IDAIDATSE
-1381 AVTVTFGKNNN
+1381 AVTVTFGKHHQI
-1392 VDPTEIILLI
+1392 DPTEIILLI
-1402 QNDKKYRLAGAD
+1402 QTDKKYRLAGAD

-1429 NTVKNVLKTLQ
+1429 NTVKNVLKTLKE
-1440 NRCLPK
+1440 RVVAK

>member
-1 MTYPIPKPREKSRWS
+1 MTYPIPKPREKSRWP

-135 RLKTDLVD
+135 RLKSDLVD

-184 IDSIKTFDTDT
+184 IDSIKTFDTET

-208 SAHEFPTDSEA
+208 PAHEFPTDSEA

-276 LFVSLGDVHAEA
+276 LFVSLDDVHAEA

-307 YPPLLPQHLYLSSD
+307 YPPLLPQYLYLSAD

-336 IFGVEHTLPNVA
+336 VSGKEYTLPDLA

-364 TAFKGRILLCAESLG
+364 TAFDGRILLCAESLG

-430 NQQQTTS
+430 NQQQPT
-437 ASEGEGD
+437 
-444 AVTDQTEFSAAATNP
+444 
-459 LPSPLPQEREQSAA
+459 
-473 AVSTESSLPPGKS
+473 
-486 NLHGQIQQQPAP
+486 P

-520 ATNPLPNPLPQEREQ
+520 ATNPLPSPLPQEREQ
-535 SAAVV
+535 SAAAV
-540 SDSLKAAAVS
+540 SDDLK
-550 TESSL
+550 TKSSL
-555 PPGKSNLHG
+555 HPVANNLHG
-564 QIQQQPAPSPV
+564 QIRQQPTPSPV

-585 AAQTEFSASATNP
+585 AAQTEFSAA
-598 LPSPLPQE
+598 
-606 REQSAAVV
+606 
-614 SDSLKA
+614 
-620 AAVSTESSLPPGKS
+620 
-634 NLHGQIQQQPA
+634 
-645 PSPVG
+645 
-650 EGWGEGKAVAA
+650 
-661 QTEFSASA
+661 A

-752 RSRVHN
+752 RSRIHN

-872 ARRAAQSGHKFEIN
+872 AQRAAQSGHKFEIN

-966 QNFADRF
+966 QNFADRFADFPVKVASLSRFNNSKATKAALEGMADGTVDIVNRF

-1305 SPALLPESY
+1305 SPALLPEDY

-1336 INAIH
+1336 INTIH

>member
-1 MTYPIPKPREKSRWS
+1 MTYPIPKPREKSRWL

-208 SAHEFPTDSEA
+208 PAHEFPTDSEA

-307 YPPLLPQHLYLSSD
+307 YPPLLPQHLYLSAD

-336 IFGVEHTLPNVA
+336 VSGKEHTLPDLA
-348 VNRQADEP
+348 VNRQSDEP

-364 TAFKGRILLCAESLG
+364 TTFDGRILLCAESLG

-430 NQQQTTS
+430 NQQQPTP
-437 ASEGEGD
+437 ASE
-444 AVTDQTEFSAAATNP
+444 
-459 LPSPLPQEREQSAA
+459 
-473 AVSTESSLPPGKS
+473 
-486 NLHGQIQQQPAP
+486 
-498 SPVGEGWGEGK
+498 GEGK
-509 AVAAQTEFPAS
+509 AVADQTEFSLAVTS
-520 ATNPLPNPLPQEREQ
+520 PLPQEKEQ
-535 SAAVV
+535 NAATV
-540 SDSLKAAAVS
+540 SDGLK
-550 TESSL
+550 T
-555 PPGKSNLHG
+555 KSNLLPIENSLHR

-585 AAQTEFSASATNP
+585 AAQTEFSASTINP
-598 LPSPLPQE
+598 LPSPLPKE
-606 REQSAAVV
+606 RKQNVAAI
-614 SDSLKA
+614 SDDLK
-620 AAVSTESSLPPGKS
+620 TKSSLYPIENS
-634 NLHGQIQQQPA
+634 LH
-645 PSPVG
+645 
-650 EGWGEGKAVAA
+650 E
-661 QTEFSASA
+661 
-669 TNPLPSPLP
+669 
-678 QEREQSAAVVS
+678 
-689 DSLKAAAVST
+689 
-699 ESSLPPGKSNLHGQI
+699 QI

-835 AHENIALHKLG
+835 AHENVALHKLG

-872 ARRAAQSGHKFEIN
+872 AQRAAQSGHKFEIN

-984 RFNNSKATKAA
+984 RFNNSKTTKAA

-1046 ANVDI
+1046 ANVDV

-1261 SGEMIQVGFTL
+1261 SGEMMQVGFTL

-1336 INAIH
+1336 INAIY

-1364 RLMAKELG
+1364 RLAAKELG
-1372 IDAIDAAGE
+1372 IDAIDATSE

-1402 QNDKKYRLAGAD
+1402 QNDKKYRLVGAD

-1429 NTVKNVLKTLQ
+1429 NTVKNVLKTLKE
-1440 NRCLPK
+1440 RVMVK

>member
-1 MTYPIPKPREKSRWS
+1 MTYPIPKPREKSRWF

-135 RLKTDLVD
+135 RLKSDLVD

-184 IDSIKTFDTDT
+184 IDSIKTFDTET

-208 SAHEFPTDSEA
+208 PAHEFPTDSEA

-276 LFVSLGDVHAEA
+276 LFVSLGDVYAEA

-307 YPPLLPQHLYLSSD
+307 YPPLLPQHLYLSAD

-336 IFGVEHTLPNVA
+336 VSGKEHTLPDLA
-348 VNRQADEP
+348 VNRQSDEP

-364 TAFKGRILLCAESLG
+364 TAFEGRILLCAESLG

-430 NQQQTTS
+430 NQQQAAP
-437 ASEGEGD
+437 ASE
-444 AVTDQTEFSAAATNP
+444 
-459 LPSPLPQEREQSAA
+459 RE
-473 AVSTESSLPPGKS
+473 
-486 NLHGQIQQQPAP
+486 N
-498 SPVGEGWGEGK
+498 WGE
-509 AVAAQTEFPAS
+509 S
-520 ATNPLPNPLPQEREQ
+520 
-535 SAAVV
+535 
-540 SDSLKAAAVS
+540 
-550 TESSL
+550 
-555 PPGKSNLHG
+555 
-564 QIQQQPAPSPV
+564 
-575 GEGWG
+575 
-580 EGKAV
+580 
-585 AAQTEFSASATNP
+585 
-598 LPSPLPQE
+598 
-606 REQSAAVV
+606 
-614 SDSLKA
+614 
-620 AAVSTESSLPPGKS
+620 
-634 NLHGQIQQQPA
+634 
-645 PSPVG
+645 
-650 EGWGEGKAVAA
+650 
-661 QTEFSASA
+661 
-669 TNPLPSPLP
+669 
-678 QEREQSAAVVS
+678 
-689 DSLKAAAVST
+689 
-699 ESSLPPGKSNLHGQI
+699 
-714 QQQPAPSPVGEGWG
+714 
-728 EGKAVAAQSAIAVIT
+728 KAVAAQSTIAVIT

-752 RSRVHN
+752 RSRAHN

-763 AAVSDGLLRDLAEIN
+763 AAISDGLLRDLAEIN

-835 AHENIALHKLG
+835 AHENVALHKLG

-886 ELDYQAF
+886 ESDYQAF

-979 VASLS
+979 VAGLS

-1010 HKLVQDDIKFKNLG
+1010 HKLVQDDIRFKNLG

-1261 SGEMIQVGFTL
+1261 SGEMMQVGFTL

-1364 RLMAKELG
+1364 RLAAKELG

-1381 AVTVTFGKNNN
+1381 AVTVTFGKHHCI
-1392 VDPTEIILLI
+1392 DPTEIILLI
-1402 QNDKKYRLAGAD
+1402 QTDKKYRPAGAD
-1414 KLRFTA
+1414 KLRFAA

-1429 NTVKNVLKTLQ
+1429 NTVKTVLKTLQ
-1440 NRCLPK
+1440 SKRLPKGN